1 MVKGKTNVRLNFLS
15 PKTGT
20 QECEASLHEAA
31 AAMAAAAAAA
41 RPPLS
46 ALSAGARNILA
57 SISNAPSSS
66 TNAQTKDG
74 QKLLLSPEIKSSVAR
89 SAGPHATTSHE
100 EEEEEEEKKEKYPH
114 LENSSTIS
122 NSNVREHTTPAAGRR
137 TPDPFLTSTAA
148 ISKPSTQQRRRASW
162 LPTPPKAAAKN
173 VEAAPRRSSFA
184 GTLRHSAVARALSSS
199 FGGGGGM
206 GEESMTSSTS
216 TSDFSDPESIHS
228 SSLSQATTRS
238 THKRRATKQHK
249 KSATTTR
256 AAQEFLPGVLIAAA
270 AGEFQKTPSRALKPW
285 RNGPF
290 GTTGA
295 AGAAGAT
302 SSSSSP
308 GNIRGMAAG
317 MPRGSGLLQQQQQQL
332 SNLNQNSRD
341 MVFELEEDPCFWNDH
356 NVQVLV
362 RIRPVNSTE
371 SGCVENFTKCLNQES
386 AHSVTWLGQ
395 PESQRFTFDHVA
407 GEKITQEK
415 LFKVVGLPMV
425 ENCLAGYNS
434 CMFAYGQTGS
444 GKTHTMLGDIKDVF
458 HQPSDDRGMTP
469 RIFEYLFARIIK
481 EEQERKLEQL
491 RYVCKCSFLEIHNE
505 QITDLLEPTS
515 SNLQIRE
522 DSKTGVYVENLSE
535 VEVKSMQDVVYL
547 LLKGAANRRVA
558 ATHMNAE
565 SSRSHSVFA
574 CTIESRWQ
582 QNALIN
588 MRFGRLN
595 LVDLAG
601 SERQKISGAEGERL
615 KEAANINKS
624 LSTLGLVI
632 MVLIDVANG
641 KQRHVPYR
649 DSKLT
654 YLLQDSLGGNSKTA
668 IIATV
673 SPSSC
678 CAMETL
684 STLKFAQRAKFI
696 QNNAVV
702 NEDASGEMIALRR
715 EIQRLKEELNSLRS
729 QTLSSMR
736 RERRRESD
744 EFFRLSITPKAIF
757 SPAPEDHLHVEE
769 DEPTLTAEEL
779 LEKIKALEAVLAGAL
794 RRELVADTNIN
805 MLAAEIQQLNTMVQA
820 QEEETE
826 DCRKLVCLCED
837 KIQRLESLTDEK
849 LSVESYLNDENKMLE
864 EELQIMQRR
873 IECNPKLAQFSI
885 DNLHLAEQLKRY
897 QDFYAS
903 GERETLLQENL
914 DLRNQI
920 LELLNGKITVEQ
932 APGAL
937 LNTEADHHQKEL
949 EICQN
954 DLTTCLEASAQ
965 IQRQLDE
972 KEILVGQLTLQ
983 CTELQ
988 NELDLLKKDT
998 EDLSSKYQKIVEEKD
1013 NTIGHVHLEWEAA
1026 ATKLLTELA
1035 EGDKVLIEAEKEIEE
1050 IVSDAWLLK
1059 SLLHSKSQHFPAES
1073 KHSLPE
1079 ADVDEEQEYFGM
1091 IHLVEEDEIFSPQLQ
1106 SSVPED
1112 GIAPQEAQVA
1122 FKEKFRLES
1131 QIQQL
1136 ELDLQKWQQEAQ
1148 TAQALSVEME
1158 QLQKSLAELERE
1170 KSAMEVQI
1178 GLLEVQ
1184 AQEAT
1189 TSCEENIRLVS
1200 EVRRLELELA
1210 ECQSQKSLE
1219 LSILLEAK
1227 TNLRE
1232 EIYYLELQLNSCQ
1245 QRGEESQTALAV
1257 MAKDNLKLREEIE
1270 LLSIQAQ
1277 EATALLAEKRKLEI
1291 DMVELELELKDS
1303 HRKKLAMRKEI
1314 KQLTLSLSEM
1324 ECQDQCLAS
1333 TVEMKTDFSVV
1344 EEENDALRHFVEKL
1358 EQDLKNCQQKLE
1370 NTEIVHEELRRTIV
1384 SLHSELGQKVELE
1397 LDTTT
1402 MAQSLYDKLKTNNV
1416 DLDMVVQRNFELE
1429 TDLALKIGA
1438 LEFLTEQLAEANIAR
1453 QNTSR
1458 ERDEMAAHVA
1468 ALQATCALKNKQVQ
1482 ELQEEANKN
1491 SNELRT
1497 IIDNL
1502 ESVSVDNR
1510 ASVTHYHSMADSL
1523 GQELEEK
1530 KLAFLKLQEEL
1541 HSARKELAQ
1550 LIEEKENELCAAQ
1563 ENEENLQI
1571 ELCMVKE
1578 ELATAQRLAQENKRA
1593 ADDAI
1598 QELEDRAL
1606 AMSVLQDDK
1615 EKLQEK
1621 MEMLQEDLVHK
1632 TELVQGLESY
1642 LRQMQQRMVEDSDLQ
1657 QEELLHAN
1665 YQILELQ
1672 AEVDQKTKEWTSLE
1686 EELMMTRITTV
1697 KVIHERDELRLHV
1710 KTSKEDV
1717 TISETEFPMRS
1728 EALSTM
1734 ETEEQDDLKAQITS
1748 LERKVVFLE
1757 SELQLK
1763 VEAMYLLKVELNAA
1777 SLAAIDLTEES
1788 TGLKA
1793 HAADLE
1799 ATKVALAAELKQN
1812 VDARCSLE
1820 AELRAARV
1828 NASSLM
1834 EQNLKLNTKV
1844 AKLQAKLIASEREI
1858 EQRVAEVSSL
1868 DSELAAEKWMANPH
1882 LTEESSVFHIESA
1895 KLENK
1900 SDPTKLLEDKL
1911 TSAMALKMTDESTN
1925 SEAQIAAMKS
1935 ILKTKLQHRCQEIG
1949 TLEDQLKVARSTT
1962 SNIAEENGRL
1972 NAEVAEL
1979 QSKIIASEVELEQ
1992 KVAEIEIEM
2001 AATRLAMSHMD
2012 SELRAAKMT
2021 ASNMTKENVGFNA
2034 QVAEL
2039 QAKIVAKE
2047 RELEHRIAAK
2057 VILEDELVAARFTA
2071 SHMEGEFSAARMT
2084 AADMAEENDKLNA
2097 QIAELQ
2103 VKLEQQVE
2111 AQVLLDKEL
2120 VPARL
2125 AVSHMTDENSKLKLQ
2140 IAELERKI
2148 QAMRLTELRI
2158 GALEE
2163 ELKAKEEALDCLEK
2177 KHLVTVQQ
2185 KEALLQNAEKK
2196 LIDVK
2201 SDKDRVSIELELLH
2215 KELMTLQ
2222 SLPNCHETAT
2232 VEAHKSAAVN
2242 ERCIDEEEELQLL
2255 QTSVEMLQ
2263 STVSALENQLDLLKR
2278 ESEQQQMI
2286 REDLELDL
2294 EGMRNHVAMLHAV
2307 RSTATW
2313 NAKSLQAAQSTNVEL
2328 QRQLNEKDK
2337 DLEQLHKKLE
2347 NECDDYTKQIE
2358 DIKTDLVHV
2367 QQELLALRTE
2377 CEHKDKQI
2385 NMLNVQL
2392 VEAETLTQDVM
2403 HDLHSVKLDIS
2414 NYASLVSQQ
2423 QLELISERA
2432 RHSDEAQEK
2441 DEEVANLRAQLNK
2454 ERESW
2459 MLEIHHK
2466 QAEVVVSRV
2475 LSEKLLLK
2483 NKTLANEY
2491 KKLKVDHARK
2501 RKQLHSLEEEL
2512 KQLTEPQSCTESE
2525 GENFDEIKQFQ
2536 ALLACANNELAQN
2549 QA

>member
-1 MVKGKTNVRLNFLS
+1 MCNDY
-15 PKTGT
+15 
-20 QECEASLHEAA
+20 C
-31 AAMAAAAAAA
+31 
-41 RPPLS
+41 
-46 ALSAGARNILA
+46 
-57 SISNAPSSS
+57 
-66 TNAQTKDG
+66 G
-74 QKLLLSPEIKSSVAR
+74 QKTCSVTKGMKIKGCWWA
-89 SAGPHATTSHE
+89 
-100 EEEEEEEKKEKYPH
+100 
-114 LENSSTIS
+114 
-122 NSNVREHTTPAAGRR
+122 
-137 TPDPFLTSTAA
+137 
-148 ISKPSTQQRRRASW
+148 
-162 LPTPPKAAAKN
+162 
-173 VEAAPRRSSFA
+173 
-184 GTLRHSAVARALSSS
+184 
-199 FGGGGGM
+199 
-206 GEESMTSSTS
+206 
-216 TSDFSDPESIHS
+216 
-228 SSLSQATTRS
+228 
-238 THKRRATKQHK
+238 
-249 KSATTTR
+249 
-256 AAQEFLPGVLIAAA
+256 
-270 AGEFQKTPSRALKPW
+270 
-285 RNGPF
+285 
-290 GTTGA
+290 
-295 AGAAGAT
+295 
-302 SSSSSP
+302 SP
-308 GNIRGMAAG
+308 GLPA
-317 MPRGSGLLQQQQQQL
+317 
-332 SNLNQNSRD
+332 
-341 MVFELEEDPCFWNDH
+341 
-356 NVQVLV
+356 VQ
-362 RIRPVNSTE
+362 
-371 SGCVENFTKCLNQES
+371 
-386 AHSVTWLGQ
+386 
-395 PESQRFTFDHVA
+395 
-407 GEKITQEK
+407 
-415 LFKVVGLPMV
+415 
-425 ENCLAGYNS
+425 
-434 CMFAYGQTGS
+434 
-444 GKTHTMLGDIKDVF
+444 KD
-458 HQPSDDRGMTP
+458 R
-469 RIFEYLFARIIK
+469 
-481 EEQERKLEQL
+481 
-491 RYVCKCSFLEIHNE
+491 
-505 QITDLLEPTS
+505 
-515 SNLQIRE
+515 
-522 DSKTGVYVENLSE
+522 
-535 VEVKSMQDVVYL
+535 
-547 LLKGAANRRVA
+547 
-558 ATHMNAE
+558 
-565 SSRSHSVFA
+565 
-574 CTIESRWQ
+574 
-582 QNALIN
+582 
-588 MRFGRLN
+588 
-595 LVDLAG
+595 
-601 SERQKISGAEGERL
+601 
-615 KEAANINKS
+615 
-624 LSTLGLVI
+624 
-632 MVLIDVANG
+632 
-641 KQRHVPYR
+641 
-649 DSKLT
+649 
-654 YLLQDSLGGNSKTA
+654 
-668 IIATV
+668 
-673 SPSSC
+673 
-678 CAMETL
+678 
-684 STLKFAQRAKFI
+684 
-696 QNNAVV
+696 
-702 NEDASGEMIALRR
+702 
-715 EIQRLKEELNSLRS
+715 
-729 QTLSSMR
+729 
-736 RERRRESD
+736 
-744 EFFRLSITPKAIF
+744 
-757 SPAPEDHLHVEE
+757 
-769 DEPTLTAEEL
+769 
-779 LEKIKALEAVLAGAL
+779 
-794 RRELVADTNIN
+794 
-805 MLAAEIQQLNTMVQA
+805 
-820 QEEETE
+820 
-826 DCRKLVCLCED
+826 
-837 KIQRLESLTDEK
+837 
-849 LSVESYLNDENKMLE
+849 
-864 EELQIMQRR
+864 
-873 IECNPKLAQFSI
+873 
-885 DNLHLAEQLKRY
+885 
-897 QDFYAS
+897 
-903 GERETLLQENL
+903 
-914 DLRNQI
+914 
-920 LELLNGKITVEQ
+920 
-932 APGAL
+932 
-937 LNTEADHHQKEL
+937 
-949 EICQN
+949 
-954 DLTTCLEASAQ
+954 
-965 IQRQLDE
+965 
-972 KEILVGQLTLQ
+972 
-983 CTELQ
+983 
-988 NELDLLKKDT
+988 

-1026 ATKLLTELA
+1026 ARKLLTELA
-1035 EGDKVLIEAEKEIEE
+1035 EGDKVLIKAEKEIEE

-1073 KHSLPE
+1073 KQSLPE

-1091 IHLVEEDEIFSPQLQ
+1091 IHLVEEDEIFYPQLQ

-1200 EVRRLELELA
+1200 EVRHLELELA

-1232 EIYYLELQLNSCQ
+1232 EIDYLELQLNSCQ

-1277 EATALLAEKRKLEI
+1277 EATAFLAEKRKLEI

-1324 ECQDQCLAS
+1324 ECQNQCLAS

-1530 KLAFLKLQEEL
+1530 KPAFLKLQEEL

-1598 QELEDRAL
+1598 QVSLDICPDNTLFSSSSILFSSSEQELIERGMHAFCLQELEDRAL

-1686 EELMMTRITTV
+1686 EELMMTRITTA

-1911 TSAMALKMTDESTN
+1911 TSATVMALKMTDESTN
-1925 SEAQIAAMKS
+1925 SEAQIAAKKS
-1935 ILKTKLQHRCQEIG
+1935 ILKTQLQHRCQEIG
-1949 TLEDQLKVARSTT
+1949 TLEDQLKVARSTP

-1979 QSKIIASEVELEQ
+1979 QSKIVASEGELEQ
-1992 KVAEIEIEM
+1992 KVAEIEIGI
-2001 AATRLAMSHMD
+2001 AVTRLAMSHMD

-2084 AADMAEENDKLNA
+2084 AADMLAEENDKLNA
-2097 QIAELQ
+2097 QVAELQ

-2140 IAELERKI
+2140 IAELEGKI

-2163 ELKAKEEALDCLEK
+2163 ELKAKEEAIDCLEK

-2232 VEAHKSAAVN
+2232 VEAHK
-2242 ERCIDEEEELQLL
+2242 
-2255 QTSVEMLQ
+2255 
-2263 STVSALENQLDLLKR
+2263 VSCSLPHLHLDLLP
-2278 ESEQQQMI
+2278 
-2286 REDLELDL
+2286 
-2294 EGMRNHVAMLHAV
+2294 AV
-2307 RSTATW
+2307 LILV
-2313 NAKSLQAAQSTNVEL
+2313 KSLCSCPSSSVF
-2328 QRQLNEKDK
+2328 
-2337 DLEQLHKKLE
+2337 
-2347 NECDDYTKQIE
+2347 
-2358 DIKTDLVHV
+2358 HV
-2367 QQELLALRTE
+2367 SSYLKFSLA
-2377 CEHKDKQI
+2377 K
-2385 NMLNVQL
+2385 
-2392 VEAETLTQDVM
+2392 
-2403 HDLHSVKLDIS
+2403 HD
-2414 NYASLVSQQ
+2414 
-2423 QLELISERA
+2423 
-2432 RHSDEAQEK
+2432 
-2441 DEEVANLRAQLNK
+2441 
-2454 ERESW
+2454 
-2459 MLEIHHK
+2459 
-2466 QAEVVVSRV
+2466 
-2475 LSEKLLLK
+2475 
-2483 NKTLANEY
+2483 
-2491 KKLKVDHARK
+2491 
-2501 RKQLHSLEEEL
+2501 
-2512 KQLTEPQSCTESE
+2512 
-2525 GENFDEIKQFQ
+2525 
-2536 ALLACANNELAQN
+2536 
-2549 QA
+2549 

>member
-1 MVKGKTNVRLNFLS
+1 MCNDY
-15 PKTGT
+15 
-20 QECEASLHEAA
+20 C
-31 AAMAAAAAAA
+31 
-41 RPPLS
+41 
-46 ALSAGARNILA
+46 
-57 SISNAPSSS
+57 
-66 TNAQTKDG
+66 G
-74 QKLLLSPEIKSSVAR
+74 QKTCSVTKGMKIKGCWWA
-89 SAGPHATTSHE
+89 
-100 EEEEEEEKKEKYPH
+100 
-114 LENSSTIS
+114 
-122 NSNVREHTTPAAGRR
+122 
-137 TPDPFLTSTAA
+137 
-148 ISKPSTQQRRRASW
+148 
-162 LPTPPKAAAKN
+162 
-173 VEAAPRRSSFA
+173 
-184 GTLRHSAVARALSSS
+184 
-199 FGGGGGM
+199 
-206 GEESMTSSTS
+206 
-216 TSDFSDPESIHS
+216 
-228 SSLSQATTRS
+228 
-238 THKRRATKQHK
+238 
-249 KSATTTR
+249 
-256 AAQEFLPGVLIAAA
+256 
-270 AGEFQKTPSRALKPW
+270 
-285 RNGPF
+285 
-290 GTTGA
+290 
-295 AGAAGAT
+295 
-302 SSSSSP
+302 SP
-308 GNIRGMAAG
+308 GLPA
-317 MPRGSGLLQQQQQQL
+317 
-332 SNLNQNSRD
+332 
-341 MVFELEEDPCFWNDH
+341 
-356 NVQVLV
+356 VQ
-362 RIRPVNSTE
+362 
-371 SGCVENFTKCLNQES
+371 
-386 AHSVTWLGQ
+386 
-395 PESQRFTFDHVA
+395 
-407 GEKITQEK
+407 
-415 LFKVVGLPMV
+415 
-425 ENCLAGYNS
+425 
-434 CMFAYGQTGS
+434 
-444 GKTHTMLGDIKDVF
+444 KD
-458 HQPSDDRGMTP
+458 R
-469 RIFEYLFARIIK
+469 
-481 EEQERKLEQL
+481 
-491 RYVCKCSFLEIHNE
+491 
-505 QITDLLEPTS
+505 
-515 SNLQIRE
+515 
-522 DSKTGVYVENLSE
+522 
-535 VEVKSMQDVVYL
+535 
-547 LLKGAANRRVA
+547 
-558 ATHMNAE
+558 
-565 SSRSHSVFA
+565 
-574 CTIESRWQ
+574 
-582 QNALIN
+582 
-588 MRFGRLN
+588 
-595 LVDLAG
+595 
-601 SERQKISGAEGERL
+601 
-615 KEAANINKS
+615 
-624 LSTLGLVI
+624 
-632 MVLIDVANG
+632 
-641 KQRHVPYR
+641 
-649 DSKLT
+649 
-654 YLLQDSLGGNSKTA
+654 
-668 IIATV
+668 
-673 SPSSC
+673 
-678 CAMETL
+678 
-684 STLKFAQRAKFI
+684 
-696 QNNAVV
+696 
-702 NEDASGEMIALRR
+702 
-715 EIQRLKEELNSLRS
+715 
-729 QTLSSMR
+729 
-736 RERRRESD
+736 
-744 EFFRLSITPKAIF
+744 
-757 SPAPEDHLHVEE
+757 
-769 DEPTLTAEEL
+769 
-779 LEKIKALEAVLAGAL
+779 
-794 RRELVADTNIN
+794 
-805 MLAAEIQQLNTMVQA
+805 
-820 QEEETE
+820 
-826 DCRKLVCLCED
+826 
-837 KIQRLESLTDEK
+837 
-849 LSVESYLNDENKMLE
+849 
-864 EELQIMQRR
+864 
-873 IECNPKLAQFSI
+873 
-885 DNLHLAEQLKRY
+885 
-897 QDFYAS
+897 
-903 GERETLLQENL
+903 
-914 DLRNQI
+914 
-920 LELLNGKITVEQ
+920 
-932 APGAL
+932 
-937 LNTEADHHQKEL
+937 
-949 EICQN
+949 
-954 DLTTCLEASAQ
+954 
-965 IQRQLDE
+965 
-972 KEILVGQLTLQ
+972 
-983 CTELQ
+983 
-988 NELDLLKKDT
+988 

-1026 ATKLLTELA
+1026 ARKLLTELA
-1035 EGDKVLIEAEKEIEE
+1035 EGDKVLIKAEKEIEE

-1073 KHSLPE
+1073 KQSLPE

-1091 IHLVEEDEIFSPQLQ
+1091 IHLVEEDEIFYPQLQ

-1200 EVRRLELELA
+1200 EVRHLELELA

-1232 EIYYLELQLNSCQ
+1232 EIDYLELQLNSCQ

-1277 EATALLAEKRKLEI
+1277 EATAFLAEKRKLEI

-1324 ECQDQCLAS
+1324 ECQNQCLAS

-1530 KLAFLKLQEEL
+1530 KPAFLKLQEEL

-1578 ELATAQRLAQENKRA
+1578 ELATAQRLARENKRA

-1598 QELEDRAL
+1598 QVSLDICPDNTLFSSSSILFSSSEQELIERGMHAFCLQELEDRAL

-1686 EELMMTRITTV
+1686 EELMMTRITTA

-1911 TSAMALKMTDESTN
+1911 TSATVMALKMTDESTN
-1925 SEAQIAAMKS
+1925 SEAQIAAKKS
-1935 ILKTKLQHRCQEIG
+1935 ILKTQLQHRCQEIG
-1949 TLEDQLKVARSTT
+1949 TLEDQLKVARSTP

-1972 NAEVAEL
+1972 NAEVTEL
-1979 QSKIIASEVELEQ
+1979 QSKIVASEGELEQ
-1992 KVAEIEIEM
+1992 KVAEIEIGI
-2001 AATRLAMSHMD
+2001 AVTRLAMSHMD

-2084 AADMAEENDKLNA
+2084 AADMLAEENDKLNA

-2140 IAELERKI
+2140 IAELEGKI

-2232 VEAHKSAAVN
+2232 VEAHK
-2242 ERCIDEEEELQLL
+2242 
-2255 QTSVEMLQ
+2255 
-2263 STVSALENQLDLLKR
+2263 VSCSLPHLHLDLLP
-2278 ESEQQQMI
+2278 
-2286 REDLELDL
+2286 
-2294 EGMRNHVAMLHAV
+2294 AV
-2307 RSTATW
+2307 LILV
-2313 NAKSLQAAQSTNVEL
+2313 KSLCSCPSSSVF
-2328 QRQLNEKDK
+2328 
-2337 DLEQLHKKLE
+2337 
-2347 NECDDYTKQIE
+2347 
-2358 DIKTDLVHV
+2358 HV
-2367 QQELLALRTE
+2367 SSYLKFSLA
-2377 CEHKDKQI
+2377 K
-2385 NMLNVQL
+2385 
-2392 VEAETLTQDVM
+2392 
-2403 HDLHSVKLDIS
+2403 HD
-2414 NYASLVSQQ
+2414 
-2423 QLELISERA
+2423 
-2432 RHSDEAQEK
+2432 
-2441 DEEVANLRAQLNK
+2441 
-2454 ERESW
+2454 
-2459 MLEIHHK
+2459 
-2466 QAEVVVSRV
+2466 
-2475 LSEKLLLK
+2475 
-2483 NKTLANEY
+2483 
-2491 KKLKVDHARK
+2491 
-2501 RKQLHSLEEEL
+2501 
-2512 KQLTEPQSCTESE
+2512 
-2525 GENFDEIKQFQ
+2525 
-2536 ALLACANNELAQN
+2536 
-2549 QA
+2549 

>member
-1 MVKGKTNVRLNFLS
+1 MPAV
-15 PKTGT
+15 
-20 QECEASLHEAA
+20 Q
-31 AAMAAAAAAA
+31 
-41 RPPLS
+41 
-46 ALSAGARNILA
+46 
-57 SISNAPSSS
+57 
-66 TNAQTKDG
+66 KD
-74 QKLLLSPEIKSSVAR
+74 R
-89 SAGPHATTSHE
+89 
-100 EEEEEEEKKEKYPH
+100 
-114 LENSSTIS
+114 
-122 NSNVREHTTPAAGRR
+122 
-137 TPDPFLTSTAA
+137 
-148 ISKPSTQQRRRASW
+148 
-162 LPTPPKAAAKN
+162 
-173 VEAAPRRSSFA
+173 
-184 GTLRHSAVARALSSS
+184 
-199 FGGGGGM
+199 
-206 GEESMTSSTS
+206 
-216 TSDFSDPESIHS
+216 
-228 SSLSQATTRS
+228 
-238 THKRRATKQHK
+238 
-249 KSATTTR
+249 
-256 AAQEFLPGVLIAAA
+256 
-270 AGEFQKTPSRALKPW
+270 
-285 RNGPF
+285 
-290 GTTGA
+290 
-295 AGAAGAT
+295 
-302 SSSSSP
+302 
-308 GNIRGMAAG
+308 
-317 MPRGSGLLQQQQQQL
+317 
-332 SNLNQNSRD
+332 
-341 MVFELEEDPCFWNDH
+341 
-356 NVQVLV
+356 
-362 RIRPVNSTE
+362 
-371 SGCVENFTKCLNQES
+371 
-386 AHSVTWLGQ
+386 
-395 PESQRFTFDHVA
+395 
-407 GEKITQEK
+407 
-415 LFKVVGLPMV
+415 
-425 ENCLAGYNS
+425 
-434 CMFAYGQTGS
+434 
-444 GKTHTMLGDIKDVF
+444 
-458 HQPSDDRGMTP
+458 
-469 RIFEYLFARIIK
+469 
-481 EEQERKLEQL
+481 
-491 RYVCKCSFLEIHNE
+491 
-505 QITDLLEPTS
+505 
-515 SNLQIRE
+515 
-522 DSKTGVYVENLSE
+522 
-535 VEVKSMQDVVYL
+535 
-547 LLKGAANRRVA
+547 
-558 ATHMNAE
+558 
-565 SSRSHSVFA
+565 
-574 CTIESRWQ
+574 
-582 QNALIN
+582 
-588 MRFGRLN
+588 
-595 LVDLAG
+595 
-601 SERQKISGAEGERL
+601 
-615 KEAANINKS
+615 
-624 LSTLGLVI
+624 
-632 MVLIDVANG
+632 
-641 KQRHVPYR
+641 
-649 DSKLT
+649 
-654 YLLQDSLGGNSKTA
+654 
-668 IIATV
+668 
-673 SPSSC
+673 
-678 CAMETL
+678 
-684 STLKFAQRAKFI
+684 
-696 QNNAVV
+696 
-702 NEDASGEMIALRR
+702 
-715 EIQRLKEELNSLRS
+715 
-729 QTLSSMR
+729 
-736 RERRRESD
+736 
-744 EFFRLSITPKAIF
+744 
-757 SPAPEDHLHVEE
+757 
-769 DEPTLTAEEL
+769 
-779 LEKIKALEAVLAGAL
+779 
-794 RRELVADTNIN
+794 
-805 MLAAEIQQLNTMVQA
+805 
-820 QEEETE
+820 
-826 DCRKLVCLCED
+826 
-837 KIQRLESLTDEK
+837 
-849 LSVESYLNDENKMLE
+849 
-864 EELQIMQRR
+864 
-873 IECNPKLAQFSI
+873 
-885 DNLHLAEQLKRY
+885 
-897 QDFYAS
+897 
-903 GERETLLQENL
+903 
-914 DLRNQI
+914 
-920 LELLNGKITVEQ
+920 
-932 APGAL
+932 
-937 LNTEADHHQKEL
+937 
-949 EICQN
+949 
-954 DLTTCLEASAQ
+954 
-965 IQRQLDE
+965 
-972 KEILVGQLTLQ
+972 
-983 CTELQ
+983 
-988 NELDLLKKDT
+988 

-1026 ATKLLTELA
+1026 ARKLLTELA
-1035 EGDKVLIEAEKEIEE
+1035 EGDKVLIKAEKEIEE

-1073 KHSLPE
+1073 KQSLPE

-1091 IHLVEEDEIFSPQLQ
+1091 IHLVEEDEIFYPQLQ

-1200 EVRRLELELA
+1200 EVRHLELELA

-1232 EIYYLELQLNSCQ
+1232 EIDYLELQLNSCQ

-1277 EATALLAEKRKLEI
+1277 EATAFLAEKRKLEI

-1324 ECQDQCLAS
+1324 ECQNQCLAS

-1530 KLAFLKLQEEL
+1530 KPAFLKLQEEL

-1578 ELATAQRLAQENKRA
+1578 ELATAQRLARENKRA

-1598 QELEDRAL
+1598 QVSLDICPDNTLFSSSSILFSSSEQELIERGMHAFCLQELEDRAL

-1686 EELMMTRITTV
+1686 EELMMTRITTA

-1911 TSAMALKMTDESTN
+1911 TSATVMALKMTDESTN
-1925 SEAQIAAMKS
+1925 SEAQIAAKKS
-1935 ILKTKLQHRCQEIG
+1935 ILKTQLQHRCQEIG
-1949 TLEDQLKVARSTT
+1949 TLEDQLKVARSTP

-1972 NAEVAEL
+1972 NAEVTEL
-1979 QSKIIASEVELEQ
+1979 QSKIVASEGELEQ
-1992 KVAEIEIEM
+1992 KVAEIEIGI
-2001 AATRLAMSHMD
+2001 AVTRLAMSHMD

-2084 AADMAEENDKLNA
+2084 AADMLAEENDKLNA

-2140 IAELERKI
+2140 IAELEGKI

-2232 VEAHKSAAVN
+2232 VEAHK
-2242 ERCIDEEEELQLL
+2242 
-2255 QTSVEMLQ
+2255 
-2263 STVSALENQLDLLKR
+2263 VSCSLPHLHLDLLP
-2278 ESEQQQMI
+2278 
-2286 REDLELDL
+2286 
-2294 EGMRNHVAMLHAV
+2294 AV
-2307 RSTATW
+2307 LILV
-2313 NAKSLQAAQSTNVEL
+2313 KSLCSCPSSSVF
-2328 QRQLNEKDK
+2328 
-2337 DLEQLHKKLE
+2337 
-2347 NECDDYTKQIE
+2347 
-2358 DIKTDLVHV
+2358 HV
-2367 QQELLALRTE
+2367 SSYLKFSLA
-2377 CEHKDKQI
+2377 K
-2385 NMLNVQL
+2385 
-2392 VEAETLTQDVM
+2392 
-2403 HDLHSVKLDIS
+2403 HD
-2414 NYASLVSQQ
+2414 
-2423 QLELISERA
+2423 
-2432 RHSDEAQEK
+2432 
-2441 DEEVANLRAQLNK
+2441 
-2454 ERESW
+2454 
-2459 MLEIHHK
+2459 
-2466 QAEVVVSRV
+2466 
-2475 LSEKLLLK
+2475 
-2483 NKTLANEY
+2483 
-2491 KKLKVDHARK
+2491 
-2501 RKQLHSLEEEL
+2501 
-2512 KQLTEPQSCTESE
+2512 
-2525 GENFDEIKQFQ
+2525 
-2536 ALLACANNELAQN
+2536 
-2549 QA
+2549 

>member
-1 MVKGKTNVRLNFLS
+1 MCNDY
-15 PKTGT
+15 
-20 QECEASLHEAA
+20 C
-31 AAMAAAAAAA
+31 
-41 RPPLS
+41 
-46 ALSAGARNILA
+46 
-57 SISNAPSSS
+57 
-66 TNAQTKDG
+66 G
-74 QKLLLSPEIKSSVAR
+74 QKTCSVTKGMKIKGCWWA
-89 SAGPHATTSHE
+89 
-100 EEEEEEEKKEKYPH
+100 
-114 LENSSTIS
+114 
-122 NSNVREHTTPAAGRR
+122 
-137 TPDPFLTSTAA
+137 
-148 ISKPSTQQRRRASW
+148 
-162 LPTPPKAAAKN
+162 
-173 VEAAPRRSSFA
+173 
-184 GTLRHSAVARALSSS
+184 
-199 FGGGGGM
+199 
-206 GEESMTSSTS
+206 
-216 TSDFSDPESIHS
+216 
-228 SSLSQATTRS
+228 
-238 THKRRATKQHK
+238 
-249 KSATTTR
+249 
-256 AAQEFLPGVLIAAA
+256 
-270 AGEFQKTPSRALKPW
+270 
-285 RNGPF
+285 
-290 GTTGA
+290 
-295 AGAAGAT
+295 
-302 SSSSSP
+302 SP
-308 GNIRGMAAG
+308 GLPA
-317 MPRGSGLLQQQQQQL
+317 
-332 SNLNQNSRD
+332 
-341 MVFELEEDPCFWNDH
+341 
-356 NVQVLV
+356 VQ
-362 RIRPVNSTE
+362 
-371 SGCVENFTKCLNQES
+371 
-386 AHSVTWLGQ
+386 
-395 PESQRFTFDHVA
+395 
-407 GEKITQEK
+407 
-415 LFKVVGLPMV
+415 
-425 ENCLAGYNS
+425 
-434 CMFAYGQTGS
+434 
-444 GKTHTMLGDIKDVF
+444 KD
-458 HQPSDDRGMTP
+458 R
-469 RIFEYLFARIIK
+469 
-481 EEQERKLEQL
+481 
-491 RYVCKCSFLEIHNE
+491 
-505 QITDLLEPTS
+505 
-515 SNLQIRE
+515 
-522 DSKTGVYVENLSE
+522 
-535 VEVKSMQDVVYL
+535 
-547 LLKGAANRRVA
+547 
-558 ATHMNAE
+558 
-565 SSRSHSVFA
+565 
-574 CTIESRWQ
+574 
-582 QNALIN
+582 
-588 MRFGRLN
+588 
-595 LVDLAG
+595 
-601 SERQKISGAEGERL
+601 
-615 KEAANINKS
+615 
-624 LSTLGLVI
+624 
-632 MVLIDVANG
+632 
-641 KQRHVPYR
+641 
-649 DSKLT
+649 
-654 YLLQDSLGGNSKTA
+654 
-668 IIATV
+668 
-673 SPSSC
+673 
-678 CAMETL
+678 
-684 STLKFAQRAKFI
+684 
-696 QNNAVV
+696 
-702 NEDASGEMIALRR
+702 
-715 EIQRLKEELNSLRS
+715 
-729 QTLSSMR
+729 
-736 RERRRESD
+736 
-744 EFFRLSITPKAIF
+744 
-757 SPAPEDHLHVEE
+757 
-769 DEPTLTAEEL
+769 
-779 LEKIKALEAVLAGAL
+779 
-794 RRELVADTNIN
+794 
-805 MLAAEIQQLNTMVQA
+805 
-820 QEEETE
+820 
-826 DCRKLVCLCED
+826 
-837 KIQRLESLTDEK
+837 
-849 LSVESYLNDENKMLE
+849 
-864 EELQIMQRR
+864 
-873 IECNPKLAQFSI
+873 
-885 DNLHLAEQLKRY
+885 
-897 QDFYAS
+897 
-903 GERETLLQENL
+903 
-914 DLRNQI
+914 
-920 LELLNGKITVEQ
+920 
-932 APGAL
+932 
-937 LNTEADHHQKEL
+937 
-949 EICQN
+949 
-954 DLTTCLEASAQ
+954 
-965 IQRQLDE
+965 
-972 KEILVGQLTLQ
+972 
-983 CTELQ
+983 
-988 NELDLLKKDT
+988 

-1026 ATKLLTELA
+1026 ARKLLTELA
-1035 EGDKVLIEAEKEIEE
+1035 EGDKVLIKAEKEIEE

-1073 KHSLPE
+1073 KQSLPE

-1091 IHLVEEDEIFSPQLQ
+1091 IHLVEEDEIFYPQLQ

-1200 EVRRLELELA
+1200 EVRHLELELA

-1232 EIYYLELQLNSCQ
+1232 EIDYLELQLNSCQ

-1277 EATALLAEKRKLEI
+1277 EATAFLAEKRKLEI

-1324 ECQDQCLAS
+1324 ECQNQCLAS
-1333 TVEMKTDFSVV
+1333 TVEMETDFSVV

-1530 KLAFLKLQEEL
+1530 KPAFLKLQEEL

-1598 QELEDRAL
+1598 QVSLDICPDNTLFSSSSILFSSSEQELIERGMHAFCLQELEDRAL

-1686 EELMMTRITTV
+1686 EELMMTRITTA

-1911 TSAMALKMTDESTN
+1911 TSATVMALKMTDESTN
-1925 SEAQIAAMKS
+1925 SEAQIAAKKS
-1935 ILKTKLQHRCQEIG
+1935 ILKTQLQHRCQEIG
-1949 TLEDQLKVARSTT
+1949 TLEDQLKVARSTP

-1972 NAEVAEL
+1972 NAEVTEL
-1979 QSKIIASEVELEQ
+1979 QSKIVASEGELEQ
-1992 KVAEIEIEM
+1992 KVAEIEIGI
-2001 AATRLAMSHMD
+2001 AVTRLAMSHMD

-2084 AADMAEENDKLNA
+2084 AADMLAEENDKLNA

-2140 IAELERKI
+2140 IAELEGKI

-2232 VEAHKSAAVN
+2232 VEAHK
-2242 ERCIDEEEELQLL
+2242 
-2255 QTSVEMLQ
+2255 
-2263 STVSALENQLDLLKR
+2263 VSCSLPHLHLDLLP
-2278 ESEQQQMI
+2278 
-2286 REDLELDL
+2286 
-2294 EGMRNHVAMLHAV
+2294 AV
-2307 RSTATW
+2307 LILV
-2313 NAKSLQAAQSTNVEL
+2313 KSLCSCPSSSVFHL
-2328 QRQLNEKDK
+2328 SSYLKFS
-2337 DLEQLHKKLE
+2337 
-2347 NECDDYTKQIE
+2347 
-2358 DIKTDLVHV
+2358 
-2367 QQELLALRTE
+2367 LA
-2377 CEHKDKQI
+2377 K
-2385 NMLNVQL
+2385 
-2392 VEAETLTQDVM
+2392 
-2403 HDLHSVKLDIS
+2403 HD
-2414 NYASLVSQQ
+2414 
-2423 QLELISERA
+2423 
-2432 RHSDEAQEK
+2432 
-2441 DEEVANLRAQLNK
+2441 
-2454 ERESW
+2454 
-2459 MLEIHHK
+2459 
-2466 QAEVVVSRV
+2466 
-2475 LSEKLLLK
+2475 
-2483 NKTLANEY
+2483 
-2491 KKLKVDHARK
+2491 
-2501 RKQLHSLEEEL
+2501 
-2512 KQLTEPQSCTESE
+2512 
-2525 GENFDEIKQFQ
+2525 
-2536 ALLACANNELAQN
+2536 
-2549 QA
+2549 

>member
-1 MVKGKTNVRLNFLS
+1 MPAV
-15 PKTGT
+15 
-20 QECEASLHEAA
+20 Q
-31 AAMAAAAAAA
+31 
-41 RPPLS
+41 
-46 ALSAGARNILA
+46 
-57 SISNAPSSS
+57 
-66 TNAQTKDG
+66 KD
-74 QKLLLSPEIKSSVAR
+74 R
-89 SAGPHATTSHE
+89 
-100 EEEEEEEKKEKYPH
+100 
-114 LENSSTIS
+114 
-122 NSNVREHTTPAAGRR
+122 
-137 TPDPFLTSTAA
+137 
-148 ISKPSTQQRRRASW
+148 
-162 LPTPPKAAAKN
+162 
-173 VEAAPRRSSFA
+173 
-184 GTLRHSAVARALSSS
+184 
-199 FGGGGGM
+199 
-206 GEESMTSSTS
+206 
-216 TSDFSDPESIHS
+216 
-228 SSLSQATTRS
+228 
-238 THKRRATKQHK
+238 
-249 KSATTTR
+249 
-256 AAQEFLPGVLIAAA
+256 
-270 AGEFQKTPSRALKPW
+270 
-285 RNGPF
+285 
-290 GTTGA
+290 
-295 AGAAGAT
+295 
-302 SSSSSP
+302 
-308 GNIRGMAAG
+308 
-317 MPRGSGLLQQQQQQL
+317 
-332 SNLNQNSRD
+332 
-341 MVFELEEDPCFWNDH
+341 
-356 NVQVLV
+356 
-362 RIRPVNSTE
+362 
-371 SGCVENFTKCLNQES
+371 
-386 AHSVTWLGQ
+386 
-395 PESQRFTFDHVA
+395 
-407 GEKITQEK
+407 
-415 LFKVVGLPMV
+415 
-425 ENCLAGYNS
+425 
-434 CMFAYGQTGS
+434 
-444 GKTHTMLGDIKDVF
+444 
-458 HQPSDDRGMTP
+458 
-469 RIFEYLFARIIK
+469 
-481 EEQERKLEQL
+481 
-491 RYVCKCSFLEIHNE
+491 
-505 QITDLLEPTS
+505 
-515 SNLQIRE
+515 
-522 DSKTGVYVENLSE
+522 
-535 VEVKSMQDVVYL
+535 
-547 LLKGAANRRVA
+547 
-558 ATHMNAE
+558 
-565 SSRSHSVFA
+565 
-574 CTIESRWQ
+574 
-582 QNALIN
+582 
-588 MRFGRLN
+588 
-595 LVDLAG
+595 
-601 SERQKISGAEGERL
+601 
-615 KEAANINKS
+615 
-624 LSTLGLVI
+624 
-632 MVLIDVANG
+632 
-641 KQRHVPYR
+641 
-649 DSKLT
+649 
-654 YLLQDSLGGNSKTA
+654 
-668 IIATV
+668 
-673 SPSSC
+673 
-678 CAMETL
+678 
-684 STLKFAQRAKFI
+684 
-696 QNNAVV
+696 
-702 NEDASGEMIALRR
+702 
-715 EIQRLKEELNSLRS
+715 
-729 QTLSSMR
+729 
-736 RERRRESD
+736 
-744 EFFRLSITPKAIF
+744 
-757 SPAPEDHLHVEE
+757 
-769 DEPTLTAEEL
+769 
-779 LEKIKALEAVLAGAL
+779 
-794 RRELVADTNIN
+794 
-805 MLAAEIQQLNTMVQA
+805 
-820 QEEETE
+820 
-826 DCRKLVCLCED
+826 
-837 KIQRLESLTDEK
+837 
-849 LSVESYLNDENKMLE
+849 
-864 EELQIMQRR
+864 
-873 IECNPKLAQFSI
+873 
-885 DNLHLAEQLKRY
+885 
-897 QDFYAS
+897 
-903 GERETLLQENL
+903 
-914 DLRNQI
+914 
-920 LELLNGKITVEQ
+920 
-932 APGAL
+932 
-937 LNTEADHHQKEL
+937 
-949 EICQN
+949 
-954 DLTTCLEASAQ
+954 
-965 IQRQLDE
+965 
-972 KEILVGQLTLQ
+972 
-983 CTELQ
+983 
-988 NELDLLKKDT
+988 

-1026 ATKLLTELA
+1026 ARKLLTELA
-1035 EGDKVLIEAEKEIEE
+1035 EGDKVLIKAEKEIEE

-1073 KHSLPE
+1073 KQSLPE

-1091 IHLVEEDEIFSPQLQ
+1091 IHLVEEDEIFYPQLQ

-1200 EVRRLELELA
+1200 EVRHLELELA

-1227 TNLRE
+1227 TNFRE
-1232 EIYYLELQLNSCQ
+1232 EIDYLELQLNSCQ

-1277 EATALLAEKRKLEI
+1277 EATAFLAEKRKLEI

-1324 ECQDQCLAS
+1324 ECQNQCLAS

-1530 KLAFLKLQEEL
+1530 KPAFLKLQEEL

-1578 ELATAQRLAQENKRA
+1578 ELATAQRLARENKRA

-1598 QELEDRAL
+1598 QVSLDICPDNTLFSSSSILFSSSEQELIERGMHAFCLQELEDRAL

-1686 EELMMTRITTV
+1686 EELMMTRITTA

-1911 TSAMALKMTDESTN
+1911 TSATVMALKMTDESTN
-1925 SEAQIAAMKS
+1925 SEAQIAAKKS
-1935 ILKTKLQHRCQEIG
+1935 ILKTQLQHRCQEIG
-1949 TLEDQLKVARSTT
+1949 TLEDQLKVARSTP

-1972 NAEVAEL
+1972 NAEVTEL
-1979 QSKIIASEVELEQ
+1979 QSKIVASEGELEQ
-1992 KVAEIEIEM
+1992 KVAEIEIGI
-2001 AATRLAMSHMD
+2001 AVTRLAMSHMD

-2084 AADMAEENDKLNA
+2084 AADMLAEENDKLNA

-2140 IAELERKI
+2140 IAELEGKI

-2232 VEAHKSAAVN
+2232 VEAHK
-2242 ERCIDEEEELQLL
+2242 
-2255 QTSVEMLQ
+2255 
-2263 STVSALENQLDLLKR
+2263 VSCSLPHLHLDLLP
-2278 ESEQQQMI
+2278 
-2286 REDLELDL
+2286 
-2294 EGMRNHVAMLHAV
+2294 AV
-2307 RSTATW
+2307 LILV
-2313 NAKSLQAAQSTNVEL
+2313 KSLCSCPSSSVF
-2328 QRQLNEKDK
+2328 
-2337 DLEQLHKKLE
+2337 
-2347 NECDDYTKQIE
+2347 
-2358 DIKTDLVHV
+2358 HV
-2367 QQELLALRTE
+2367 SSYLKFSLA
-2377 CEHKDKQI
+2377 K
-2385 NMLNVQL
+2385 
-2392 VEAETLTQDVM
+2392 
-2403 HDLHSVKLDIS
+2403 HD
-2414 NYASLVSQQ
+2414 
-2423 QLELISERA
+2423 
-2432 RHSDEAQEK
+2432 
-2441 DEEVANLRAQLNK
+2441 
-2454 ERESW
+2454 
-2459 MLEIHHK
+2459 
-2466 QAEVVVSRV
+2466 
-2475 LSEKLLLK
+2475 
-2483 NKTLANEY
+2483 
-2491 KKLKVDHARK
+2491 
-2501 RKQLHSLEEEL
+2501 
-2512 KQLTEPQSCTESE
+2512 
-2525 GENFDEIKQFQ
+2525 
-2536 ALLACANNELAQN
+2536 
-2549 QA
+2549 

>member
-1 MVKGKTNVRLNFLS
+1 MPAV
-15 PKTGT
+15 
-20 QECEASLHEAA
+20 Q
-31 AAMAAAAAAA
+31 
-41 RPPLS
+41 
-46 ALSAGARNILA
+46 
-57 SISNAPSSS
+57 
-66 TNAQTKDG
+66 KD
-74 QKLLLSPEIKSSVAR
+74 R
-89 SAGPHATTSHE
+89 
-100 EEEEEEEKKEKYPH
+100 
-114 LENSSTIS
+114 
-122 NSNVREHTTPAAGRR
+122 
-137 TPDPFLTSTAA
+137 
-148 ISKPSTQQRRRASW
+148 
-162 LPTPPKAAAKN
+162 
-173 VEAAPRRSSFA
+173 
-184 GTLRHSAVARALSSS
+184 
-199 FGGGGGM
+199 
-206 GEESMTSSTS
+206 
-216 TSDFSDPESIHS
+216 
-228 SSLSQATTRS
+228 
-238 THKRRATKQHK
+238 
-249 KSATTTR
+249 
-256 AAQEFLPGVLIAAA
+256 
-270 AGEFQKTPSRALKPW
+270 
-285 RNGPF
+285 
-290 GTTGA
+290 
-295 AGAAGAT
+295 
-302 SSSSSP
+302 
-308 GNIRGMAAG
+308 
-317 MPRGSGLLQQQQQQL
+317 
-332 SNLNQNSRD
+332 
-341 MVFELEEDPCFWNDH
+341 
-356 NVQVLV
+356 
-362 RIRPVNSTE
+362 
-371 SGCVENFTKCLNQES
+371 
-386 AHSVTWLGQ
+386 
-395 PESQRFTFDHVA
+395 
-407 GEKITQEK
+407 
-415 LFKVVGLPMV
+415 
-425 ENCLAGYNS
+425 
-434 CMFAYGQTGS
+434 
-444 GKTHTMLGDIKDVF
+444 
-458 HQPSDDRGMTP
+458 
-469 RIFEYLFARIIK
+469 
-481 EEQERKLEQL
+481 
-491 RYVCKCSFLEIHNE
+491 
-505 QITDLLEPTS
+505 
-515 SNLQIRE
+515 
-522 DSKTGVYVENLSE
+522 
-535 VEVKSMQDVVYL
+535 
-547 LLKGAANRRVA
+547 
-558 ATHMNAE
+558 
-565 SSRSHSVFA
+565 
-574 CTIESRWQ
+574 
-582 QNALIN
+582 
-588 MRFGRLN
+588 
-595 LVDLAG
+595 
-601 SERQKISGAEGERL
+601 
-615 KEAANINKS
+615 
-624 LSTLGLVI
+624 
-632 MVLIDVANG
+632 
-641 KQRHVPYR
+641 
-649 DSKLT
+649 
-654 YLLQDSLGGNSKTA
+654 
-668 IIATV
+668 
-673 SPSSC
+673 
-678 CAMETL
+678 
-684 STLKFAQRAKFI
+684 
-696 QNNAVV
+696 
-702 NEDASGEMIALRR
+702 
-715 EIQRLKEELNSLRS
+715 
-729 QTLSSMR
+729 
-736 RERRRESD
+736 
-744 EFFRLSITPKAIF
+744 
-757 SPAPEDHLHVEE
+757 
-769 DEPTLTAEEL
+769 
-779 LEKIKALEAVLAGAL
+779 
-794 RRELVADTNIN
+794 
-805 MLAAEIQQLNTMVQA
+805 
-820 QEEETE
+820 
-826 DCRKLVCLCED
+826 
-837 KIQRLESLTDEK
+837 
-849 LSVESYLNDENKMLE
+849 
-864 EELQIMQRR
+864 
-873 IECNPKLAQFSI
+873 
-885 DNLHLAEQLKRY
+885 
-897 QDFYAS
+897 
-903 GERETLLQENL
+903 
-914 DLRNQI
+914 
-920 LELLNGKITVEQ
+920 
-932 APGAL
+932 
-937 LNTEADHHQKEL
+937 
-949 EICQN
+949 
-954 DLTTCLEASAQ
+954 
-965 IQRQLDE
+965 
-972 KEILVGQLTLQ
+972 
-983 CTELQ
+983 
-988 NELDLLKKDT
+988 

-1026 ATKLLTELA
+1026 ARKLLTELA
-1035 EGDKVLIEAEKEIEE
+1035 EGDKVLIKAEKEIEE

-1073 KHSLPE
+1073 KQSLPE

-1091 IHLVEEDEIFSPQLQ
+1091 IHLVEEDEIFYPQLQ

-1200 EVRRLELELA
+1200 EVRHLELELA

-1227 TNLRE
+1227 TNFRE
-1232 EIYYLELQLNSCQ
+1232 EIDYLELQLNSCQ

-1277 EATALLAEKRKLEI
+1277 EATAFLAEKRKLEI

-1324 ECQDQCLAS
+1324 ECQNQCLAS

-1530 KLAFLKLQEEL
+1530 KPAFLKLQEEL

-1578 ELATAQRLAQENKRA
+1578 ELATAQRLARENKRA

-1598 QELEDRAL
+1598 QVSLDICPDNTLFSSSSILFSSSEQELIERGMHAFCLQELEDRAL

-1686 EELMMTRITTV
+1686 EELMMTRITTA

-1911 TSAMALKMTDESTN
+1911 TSATVMALKMTDESTN
-1925 SEAQIAAMKS
+1925 SEAQIAAKKS
-1935 ILKTKLQHRCQEIG
+1935 ILKTQLQHRCQEIG
-1949 TLEDQLKVARSTT
+1949 TLEDQLKVARSTP

-1972 NAEVAEL
+1972 NAEVTEL
-1979 QSKIIASEVELEQ
+1979 QSKIVASEGELEQ
-1992 KVAEIEIEM
+1992 KVAEIEIGI
-2001 AATRLAMSHMD
+2001 AVTRLAMSHMD

-2084 AADMAEENDKLNA
+2084 AADMLAEENDKLNA

-2140 IAELERKI
+2140 IAELEGKI

-2232 VEAHKSAAVN
+2232 VEAHK
-2242 ERCIDEEEELQLL
+2242 
-2255 QTSVEMLQ
+2255 
-2263 STVSALENQLDLLKR
+2263 VSCSLPHLHLDLLP
-2278 ESEQQQMI
+2278 
-2286 REDLELDL
+2286 
-2294 EGMRNHVAMLHAV
+2294 AV
-2307 RSTATW
+2307 LILV
-2313 NAKSLQAAQSTNVEL
+2313 KSLCSCPSSSVFHL
-2328 QRQLNEKDK
+2328 SSYLKFS
-2337 DLEQLHKKLE
+2337 
-2347 NECDDYTKQIE
+2347 
-2358 DIKTDLVHV
+2358 
-2367 QQELLALRTE
+2367 LA
-2377 CEHKDKQI
+2377 K
-2385 NMLNVQL
+2385 
-2392 VEAETLTQDVM
+2392 
-2403 HDLHSVKLDIS
+2403 HD
-2414 NYASLVSQQ
+2414 
-2423 QLELISERA
+2423 
-2432 RHSDEAQEK
+2432 
-2441 DEEVANLRAQLNK
+2441 
-2454 ERESW
+2454 
-2459 MLEIHHK
+2459 
-2466 QAEVVVSRV
+2466 
-2475 LSEKLLLK
+2475 
-2483 NKTLANEY
+2483 
-2491 KKLKVDHARK
+2491 
-2501 RKQLHSLEEEL
+2501 
-2512 KQLTEPQSCTESE
+2512 
-2525 GENFDEIKQFQ
+2525 
-2536 ALLACANNELAQN
+2536 
-2549 QA
+2549 

>member
-1 MVKGKTNVRLNFLS
+1 MPAV
-15 PKTGT
+15 
-20 QECEASLHEAA
+20 Q
-31 AAMAAAAAAA
+31 
-41 RPPLS
+41 
-46 ALSAGARNILA
+46 
-57 SISNAPSSS
+57 
-66 TNAQTKDG
+66 KD
-74 QKLLLSPEIKSSVAR
+74 
-89 SAGPHATTSHE
+89 
-100 EEEEEEEKKEKYPH
+100 
-114 LENSSTIS
+114 
-122 NSNVREHTTPAAGRR
+122 
-137 TPDPFLTSTAA
+137 
-148 ISKPSTQQRRRASW
+148 
-162 LPTPPKAAAKN
+162 
-173 VEAAPRRSSFA
+173 
-184 GTLRHSAVARALSSS
+184 
-199 FGGGGGM
+199 
-206 GEESMTSSTS
+206 
-216 TSDFSDPESIHS
+216 
-228 SSLSQATTRS
+228 
-238 THKRRATKQHK
+238 
-249 KSATTTR
+249 
-256 AAQEFLPGVLIAAA
+256 
-270 AGEFQKTPSRALKPW
+270 
-285 RNGPF
+285 
-290 GTTGA
+290 
-295 AGAAGAT
+295 
-302 SSSSSP
+302 
-308 GNIRGMAAG
+308 
-317 MPRGSGLLQQQQQQL
+317 
-332 SNLNQNSRD
+332 
-341 MVFELEEDPCFWNDH
+341 
-356 NVQVLV
+356 
-362 RIRPVNSTE
+362 
-371 SGCVENFTKCLNQES
+371 
-386 AHSVTWLGQ
+386 
-395 PESQRFTFDHVA
+395 
-407 GEKITQEK
+407 
-415 LFKVVGLPMV
+415 
-425 ENCLAGYNS
+425 
-434 CMFAYGQTGS
+434 
-444 GKTHTMLGDIKDVF
+444 
-458 HQPSDDRGMTP
+458 
-469 RIFEYLFARIIK
+469 
-481 EEQERKLEQL
+481 
-491 RYVCKCSFLEIHNE
+491 
-505 QITDLLEPTS
+505 
-515 SNLQIRE
+515 RE
-522 DSKTGVYVENLSE
+522 D
-535 VEVKSMQDVVYL
+535 
-547 LLKGAANRRVA
+547 
-558 ATHMNAE
+558 
-565 SSRSHSVFA
+565 
-574 CTIESRWQ
+574 W
-582 QNALIN
+582 
-588 MRFGRLN
+588 
-595 LVDLAG
+595 
-601 SERQKISGAEGERL
+601 
-615 KEAANINKS
+615 
-624 LSTLGLVI
+624 
-632 MVLIDVANG
+632 
-641 KQRHVPYR
+641 
-649 DSKLT
+649 
-654 YLLQDSLGGNSKTA
+654 
-668 IIATV
+668 
-673 SPSSC
+673 
-678 CAMETL
+678 
-684 STLKFAQRAKFI
+684 
-696 QNNAVV
+696 
-702 NEDASGEMIALRR
+702 
-715 EIQRLKEELNSLRS
+715 
-729 QTLSSMR
+729 
-736 RERRRESD
+736 
-744 EFFRLSITPKAIF
+744 
-757 SPAPEDHLHVEE
+757 
-769 DEPTLTAEEL
+769 
-779 LEKIKALEAVLAGAL
+779 
-794 RRELVADTNIN
+794 
-805 MLAAEIQQLNTMVQA
+805 
-820 QEEETE
+820 
-826 DCRKLVCLCED
+826 
-837 KIQRLESLTDEK
+837 
-849 LSVESYLNDENKMLE
+849 
-864 EELQIMQRR
+864 
-873 IECNPKLAQFSI
+873 
-885 DNLHLAEQLKRY
+885 
-897 QDFYAS
+897 
-903 GERETLLQENL
+903 
-914 DLRNQI
+914 
-920 LELLNGKITVEQ
+920 
-932 APGAL
+932 
-937 LNTEADHHQKEL
+937 
-949 EICQN
+949 
-954 DLTTCLEASAQ
+954 
-965 IQRQLDE
+965 
-972 KEILVGQLTLQ
+972 
-983 CTELQ
+983 
-988 NELDLLKKDT
+988 
-998 EDLSSKYQKIVEEKD
+998 SSKYQKIVEEKD

-1026 ATKLLTELA
+1026 ARKLLTELA
-1035 EGDKVLIEAEKEIEE
+1035 EGDKVLIEAEKEMEE

-1059 SLLHSKSQHFPAES
+1059 SLLHSKSQHSSARS
-1073 KHSLPE
+1073 KQSLPE
-1079 ADVDEEQEYFGM
+1079 ADVDEEQEHFGM

-1136 ELDLQKWQQEAQ
+1136 ELDLQKWQREAQ

-1200 EVRRLELELA
+1200 EARRLELELA
-1210 ECQSQKSLE
+1210 ECHSQKSLE

-1232 EIYYLELQLNSCQ
+1232 EIDYLELQLKSCQ

-1277 EATALLAEKRKLEI
+1277 EATALLAEKHKLEI

-1314 KQLTLSLSEM
+1314 KQLTMSLSEM
-1324 ECQDQCLAS
+1324 ECQNQRLAS

-1370 NTEIVHEELRRTIV
+1370 NTEIVHEELRRTVV

-1416 DLDMVVQRNFELE
+1416 DLDMVVQQNFELE

-1458 ERDEMAAHVA
+1458 ERDEMAALVA

-1502 ESVSVDNR
+1502 ESISVENR
-1510 ASVTHYHSMADSL
+1510 ASVTHYRSMADSL

-1530 KLAFLKLQEEL
+1530 KSAFLKLQEEL

-1550 LIEEKENELCAAQ
+1550 LVKEKENELCAAQ

-1578 ELATAQRLAQENKRA
+1578 ELATAQRLAGENKRA

-1598 QELEDRAL
+1598 QVSLDICPDNALFSSSSILFSSSEQELIEHGMHAFCLQELEDRAL

-1686 EELMMTRITTV
+1686 EELMMTRITTA

-1710 KTSKEDV
+1710 KTSEEDV

-1734 ETEEQDDLKAQITS
+1734 ETEEQDDLKAQVTS

-1793 HAADLE
+1793 HAADME

-1820 AELRAARV
+1820 AELRAARA

-1868 DSELAAEKWMANPH
+1868 HSELAAEKWMANPH
-1882 LTEESSVFHIESA
+1882 HLTEESSMFHIESA
-1895 KLENK
+1895 KLEKN
-1900 SDPTKLLEDKL
+1900 SEPTKLLEDKL
-1911 TSAMALKMTDESTN
+1911 TSATVMALKMTDESTN
-1925 SEAQIAAMKS
+1925 SEAQIAAKKS
-1935 ILKTKLQHRCQEIG
+1935 VLKTQLQHRCQEIG
-1949 TLEDQLKVARSTT
+1949 TLEDQLKVARRTT

-1979 QSKIIASEVELEQ
+1979 QSKIVASEGELEQ
-1992 KVAEIEIEM
+1992 KVAAQILLEAEI
-2001 AATRLAMSHMD
+2001 AATRLAMSHMN

-2039 QAKIVAKE
+2039 QANIVAKE
-2047 RELEHRIAAK
+2047 RELEHRVAAK

-2084 AADMAEENDKLNA
+2084 PADMAEENDKLNT

-2103 VKLEQQVE
+2103 GKLEQQVE

-2125 AVSHMTDENSKLKLQ
+2125 TVSHMTDENSKLKLQ

-2163 ELKAKEEALDCLEK
+2163 ELKAKEEAIDCLEK

-2196 LIDVK
+2196 LIDMK

-2232 VEAHKSAAVN
+2232 VEAHK
-2242 ERCIDEEEELQLL
+2242 
-2255 QTSVEMLQ
+2255 
-2263 STVSALENQLDLLKR
+2263 VSCSLRHLHLDLLPAVLILVN
-2278 ESEQQQMI
+2278 S
-2286 REDLELDL
+2286 LCSCPSSSVF
-2294 EGMRNHVAMLHAV
+2294 HV
-2307 RSTATW
+2307 S
-2313 NAKSLQAAQSTNVEL
+2313 S
-2328 QRQLNEKDK
+2328 
-2337 DLEQLHKKLE
+2337 
-2347 NECDDYTKQIE
+2347 Y
-2358 DIKTDLVHV
+2358 
-2367 QQELLALRTE
+2367 
-2377 CEHKDKQI
+2377 
-2385 NMLNVQL
+2385 
-2392 VEAETLTQDVM
+2392 
-2403 HDLHSVKLDIS
+2403 
-2414 NYASLVSQQ
+2414 
-2423 QLELISERA
+2423 
-2432 RHSDEAQEK
+2432 
-2441 DEEVANLRAQLNK
+2441 
-2454 ERESW
+2454 
-2459 MLEIHHK
+2459 
-2466 QAEVVVSRV
+2466 
-2475 LSEKLLLK
+2475 LK
-2483 NKTLANEY
+2483 FF
-2491 KKLKVDHARK
+2491 
-2501 RKQLHSLEEEL
+2501 
-2512 KQLTEPQSCTESE
+2512 SC
-2525 GENFDEIKQFQ
+2525 
-2536 ALLACANNELAQN
+2536 
-2549 QA
+2549 

>member
-1 MVKGKTNVRLNFLS
+1 MVKGKTNVRLNFVS

-20 QECEASLHEAA
+20 QECEASLQEAA
-31 AAMAAAAAAA
+31 AAMAAA

-66 TNAQTKDG
+66 TNAQPKDG
-74 QKLLLSPEIKSSVAR
+74 EKLLLSPEIKSSVTR
-89 SAGPHATTSHE
+89 SAGASATTSHE
-100 EEEEEEEKKEKYPH
+100 EEEEKKYPH

-122 NSNVREHTTPAAGRR
+122 NNNVKEHTTPDASRR

-148 ISKPSTQQRRRASW
+148 IPKPSTQQRRRASW
-162 LPTPPKAAAKN
+162 VPTPPKAAAKN

-228 SSLSQATTRS
+228 SSLSQATPRS

-249 KSATTTR
+249 KSVTTTR
-256 AAQEFLPGVLIAAA
+256 AAQEFLPGVLNAAA

-290 GTTGA
+290 GTTA
-295 AGAAGAT
+295 AAAAAVAT
-302 SSSSSP
+302 SSSSTP
-308 GNIRGMAAG
+308 GNIRSMAAG
-317 MPRGSGLLQQQQQQL
+317 MPRGSGLLHQQQQQL
-332 SNLNQNSRD
+332 SNLSQNSRD
-341 MVFELEEDPCFWNDH
+341 MDFELEEDPCFWNDH

-395 PESQRFTFDHVA
+395 PESQQFTFDHIA
-407 GEKITQEK
+407 GEKISQEK

-702 NEDASGEMIALRR
+702 NEDSSGEMIALRR

-769 DEPTLTAEEL
+769 DEPTLTTEEL

-826 DCRKLVCLCED
+826 DCRKLVSLCED

-885 DNLHLAEQLKRY
+885 DNLHLTEQLKRY

-949 EICQN
+949 EICRN

-988 NELDLLKKDT
+988 NELDLLKKDR
-998 EDLSSKYQKIVEEKD
+998 EDLSSKYQKIAEEKD
-1013 NTIGHVHLEWEAA
+1013 NTIGHVHLEWEVAA
-1026 ATKLLTELA
+1026 RKLLTELA
-1035 EGDKVLIEAEKEIEE
+1035 EGDKVLIEAEKEMEE

-1059 SLLHSKSQHFPAES
+1059 SLLHSKSQHSSAGS
-1073 KHSLPE
+1073 KQLLPE
-1079 ADVDEEQEYFGM
+1079 ADVDEEQEHFGM

-1189 TSCEENIRLVS
+1189 TSCEENMRLVS
-1200 EVRRLELELA
+1200 EARCLELELA
-1210 ECQSQKSLE
+1210 ECHSQKSLE

-1232 EIYYLELQLNSCQ
+1232 EIDYLELQLKSCQ

-1277 EATALLAEKRKLEI
+1277 EATALLAEKNKLEI

-1324 ECQDQCLAS
+1324 ECQNQRLAS

-1370 NTEIVHEELRRTIV
+1370 NTEIVHEELRRTVV

-1482 ELQEEANKN
+1482 ELQELQEEANKN

-1502 ESVSVDNR
+1502 ESISVENR
-1510 ASVTHYHSMADSL
+1510 ASVTHYRSMADSL

-1530 KLAFLKLQEEL
+1530 KPAFLKLQEEL

-1550 LIEEKENELCAAQ
+1550 LVEEKENELCAAQ

-1578 ELATAQRLAQENKRA
+1578 ELATAQRLAGENKRA

-1621 MEMLQEDLVHK
+1621 MEMLQEDLVRK

-1686 EELMMTRITTV
+1686 EELMMTRITTA

-1710 KTSKEDV
+1710 KTSEEDV

-1734 ETEEQDDLKAQITS
+1734 ETEEQDDLKAQVTS

-1793 HAADLE
+1793 HAADME

-1820 AELRAARV
+1820 AELRAARA

-1858 EQRVAEVSSL
+1858 EQRVAEVSPL
-1868 DSELAAEKWMANPH
+1868 DSERAAEKWVANPHH
-1882 LTEESSVFHIESA
+1882 LTEESSMFHIESA

-1911 TSAMALKMTDESTN
+1911 TSATVMALKMTDESTN
-1925 SEAQIAAMKS
+1925 SEAQIAAKKS
-1935 ILKTKLQHRCQEIG
+1935 VLKTQLQHRCQEIG
-1949 TLEDQLKVARSTT
+1949 TLEDQLKVARRTT

-1972 NAEVAEL
+1972 TAEVAEL
-1979 QSKIIASEVELEQ
+1979 QSKIVASEGELEQ
-1992 KVAEIEIEM
+1992 KVAAQILLEAEI
-2001 AATRLAMSHMD
+2001 AATRLAMSHKD

-2021 ASNMTKENVGFNA
+2021 ESNMTKENLGFNA

-2047 RELEHRIAAK
+2047 RELEHRVAAK

-2084 AADMAEENDKLNA
+2084 PADMVEENDKLNA

-2103 VKLEQQVE
+2103 GKLEQQVE

-2163 ELKAKEEALDCLEK
+2163 ELKAKEEAIDCLEK

-2196 LIDVK
+2196 LIDMK
-2201 SDKDRVSIELELLH
+2201 SDKDRVSTELELLH

-2232 VEAHKSAAVN
+2232 VDAHKSAAVN
-2242 ERCIDEEEELQLL
+2242 ERCIDEKEELQLL

-2278 ESEQQQMI
+2278 EAEQQRMI

-2337 DLEQLHKKLE
+2337 ELEQLHKKLE
-2347 NECDDYTKQIE
+2347 SECDDYTQQIE

-2385 NMLNVQL
+2385 NMLNLQL

-2414 NYASLVSQQ
+2414 NYA
-2423 QLELISERA
+2423 
-2432 RHSDEAQEK
+2432 

-2459 MLEIHHK
+2459 MLEMHHK

-2491 KKLKVDHARK
+2491 KKLKADHARK

>member
-1 MVKGKTNVRLNFLS
+1 MKIKG
-15 PKTGT
+15 
-20 QECEASLHEAA
+20 CWWA
-31 AAMAAAAAAA
+31 
-41 RPPLS
+41 
-46 ALSAGARNILA
+46 
-57 SISNAPSSS
+57 
-66 TNAQTKDG
+66 
-74 QKLLLSPEIKSSVAR
+74 
-89 SAGPHATTSHE
+89 
-100 EEEEEEEKKEKYPH
+100 
-114 LENSSTIS
+114 
-122 NSNVREHTTPAAGRR
+122 
-137 TPDPFLTSTAA
+137 
-148 ISKPSTQQRRRASW
+148 
-162 LPTPPKAAAKN
+162 
-173 VEAAPRRSSFA
+173 
-184 GTLRHSAVARALSSS
+184 
-199 FGGGGGM
+199 
-206 GEESMTSSTS
+206 
-216 TSDFSDPESIHS
+216 
-228 SSLSQATTRS
+228 
-238 THKRRATKQHK
+238 
-249 KSATTTR
+249 
-256 AAQEFLPGVLIAAA
+256 
-270 AGEFQKTPSRALKPW
+270 
-285 RNGPF
+285 
-290 GTTGA
+290 
-295 AGAAGAT
+295 
-302 SSSSSP
+302 SP
-308 GNIRGMAAG
+308 GLPA
-317 MPRGSGLLQQQQQQL
+317 
-332 SNLNQNSRD
+332 
-341 MVFELEEDPCFWNDH
+341 
-356 NVQVLV
+356 VQ
-362 RIRPVNSTE
+362 
-371 SGCVENFTKCLNQES
+371 
-386 AHSVTWLGQ
+386 
-395 PESQRFTFDHVA
+395 
-407 GEKITQEK
+407 
-415 LFKVVGLPMV
+415 
-425 ENCLAGYNS
+425 
-434 CMFAYGQTGS
+434 
-444 GKTHTMLGDIKDVF
+444 KD
-458 HQPSDDRGMTP
+458 R
-469 RIFEYLFARIIK
+469 
-481 EEQERKLEQL
+481 
-491 RYVCKCSFLEIHNE
+491 
-505 QITDLLEPTS
+505 
-515 SNLQIRE
+515 
-522 DSKTGVYVENLSE
+522 
-535 VEVKSMQDVVYL
+535 
-547 LLKGAANRRVA
+547 
-558 ATHMNAE
+558 
-565 SSRSHSVFA
+565 
-574 CTIESRWQ
+574 
-582 QNALIN
+582 
-588 MRFGRLN
+588 
-595 LVDLAG
+595 
-601 SERQKISGAEGERL
+601 
-615 KEAANINKS
+615 
-624 LSTLGLVI
+624 
-632 MVLIDVANG
+632 
-641 KQRHVPYR
+641 
-649 DSKLT
+649 
-654 YLLQDSLGGNSKTA
+654 
-668 IIATV
+668 
-673 SPSSC
+673 
-678 CAMETL
+678 
-684 STLKFAQRAKFI
+684 
-696 QNNAVV
+696 
-702 NEDASGEMIALRR
+702 
-715 EIQRLKEELNSLRS
+715 
-729 QTLSSMR
+729 
-736 RERRRESD
+736 
-744 EFFRLSITPKAIF
+744 
-757 SPAPEDHLHVEE
+757 
-769 DEPTLTAEEL
+769 
-779 LEKIKALEAVLAGAL
+779 
-794 RRELVADTNIN
+794 
-805 MLAAEIQQLNTMVQA
+805 
-820 QEEETE
+820 
-826 DCRKLVCLCED
+826 
-837 KIQRLESLTDEK
+837 
-849 LSVESYLNDENKMLE
+849 
-864 EELQIMQRR
+864 
-873 IECNPKLAQFSI
+873 
-885 DNLHLAEQLKRY
+885 
-897 QDFYAS
+897 
-903 GERETLLQENL
+903 
-914 DLRNQI
+914 
-920 LELLNGKITVEQ
+920 
-932 APGAL
+932 
-937 LNTEADHHQKEL
+937 
-949 EICQN
+949 
-954 DLTTCLEASAQ
+954 
-965 IQRQLDE
+965 
-972 KEILVGQLTLQ
+972 
-983 CTELQ
+983 
-988 NELDLLKKDT
+988 

-1026 ATKLLTELA
+1026 ARTLLTELA

-1059 SLLHSKSQHFPAES
+1059 SLLDSKSQHFPAES
-1073 KHSLPE
+1073 KQSLPE
-1079 ADVDEEQEYFGM
+1079 ADVDEEQEYFEM

-1200 EVRRLELELA
+1200 EVRHLELELA

-1232 EIYYLELQLNSCQ
+1232 EIDYLELQLNSCQ
-1245 QRGEESQTALAV
+1245 QRGEESQTVLAV

-1324 ECQDQCLAS
+1324 ECQNQCLAS

-1453 QNTSR
+1453 QNTTR

-1482 ELQEEANKN
+1482 ELQEEAKKN

-1530 KLAFLKLQEEL
+1530 KPAFLKLQEEL

-1578 ELATAQRLAQENKRA
+1578 ELATAQRLARENKRA

-1598 QELEDRAL
+1598 QVSLDIFPDNTLFSSSSILFSSSEQELIEHGMHAFCLQELEDRAL
-1606 AMSVLQDDK
+1606 AIPVLQDDK

-1686 EELMMTRITTV
+1686 EELMMTRITTA

-1882 LTEESSVFHIESA
+1882 LTQESSVFHIESA
-1895 KLENK
+1895 KLDNK

-1911 TSAMALKMTDESTN
+1911 TSAPVMALKMTDESTN
-1925 SEAQIAAMKS
+1925 SEAQIAAKKS
-1935 ILKTKLQHRCQEIG
+1935 VLKTQLQHRCQEIG

-1979 QSKIIASEVELEQ
+1979 QSKIVASEGELEQ
-1992 KVAEIEIEM
+1992 KVAEIEIEI

-2057 VILEDELVAARFTA
+2057 VILEDELVAARFIA

-2097 QIAELQ
+2097 QIAGLQ

-2163 ELKAKEEALDCLEK
+2163 ELKAKEEAIDCLEK

-2196 LIDVK
+2196 LIDMK
-2201 SDKDRVSIELELLH
+2201 SEKDRVSIELELLH

-2222 SLPNCHETAT
+2222 SLSNCHETAT
-2232 VEAHKSAAVN
+2232 VEAHK
-2242 ERCIDEEEELQLL
+2242 
-2255 QTSVEMLQ
+2255 
-2263 STVSALENQLDLLKR
+2263 VSCSLPHLHLDLLP
-2278 ESEQQQMI
+2278 
-2286 REDLELDL
+2286 
-2294 EGMRNHVAMLHAV
+2294 AV
-2307 RSTATW
+2307 LILV
-2313 NAKSLQAAQSTNVEL
+2313 KSLCSCPSSSVF
-2328 QRQLNEKDK
+2328 
-2337 DLEQLHKKLE
+2337 
-2347 NECDDYTKQIE
+2347 
-2358 DIKTDLVHV
+2358 HV
-2367 QQELLALRTE
+2367 SSYLKFSLA
-2377 CEHKDKQI
+2377 K
-2385 NMLNVQL
+2385 
-2392 VEAETLTQDVM
+2392 
-2403 HDLHSVKLDIS
+2403 HD
-2414 NYASLVSQQ
+2414 
-2423 QLELISERA
+2423 
-2432 RHSDEAQEK
+2432 
-2441 DEEVANLRAQLNK
+2441 
-2454 ERESW
+2454 
-2459 MLEIHHK
+2459 
-2466 QAEVVVSRV
+2466 
-2475 LSEKLLLK
+2475 
-2483 NKTLANEY
+2483 
-2491 KKLKVDHARK
+2491 
-2501 RKQLHSLEEEL
+2501 
-2512 KQLTEPQSCTESE
+2512 
-2525 GENFDEIKQFQ
+2525 
-2536 ALLACANNELAQN
+2536 
-2549 QA
+2549 

>member
-1 MVKGKTNVRLNFLS
+1 MPAV
-15 PKTGT
+15 
-20 QECEASLHEAA
+20 Q
-31 AAMAAAAAAA
+31 
-41 RPPLS
+41 
-46 ALSAGARNILA
+46 
-57 SISNAPSSS
+57 
-66 TNAQTKDG
+66 KD
-74 QKLLLSPEIKSSVAR
+74 R
-89 SAGPHATTSHE
+89 
-100 EEEEEEEKKEKYPH
+100 
-114 LENSSTIS
+114 
-122 NSNVREHTTPAAGRR
+122 
-137 TPDPFLTSTAA
+137 
-148 ISKPSTQQRRRASW
+148 
-162 LPTPPKAAAKN
+162 
-173 VEAAPRRSSFA
+173 
-184 GTLRHSAVARALSSS
+184 
-199 FGGGGGM
+199 
-206 GEESMTSSTS
+206 
-216 TSDFSDPESIHS
+216 
-228 SSLSQATTRS
+228 
-238 THKRRATKQHK
+238 
-249 KSATTTR
+249 
-256 AAQEFLPGVLIAAA
+256 
-270 AGEFQKTPSRALKPW
+270 
-285 RNGPF
+285 
-290 GTTGA
+290 
-295 AGAAGAT
+295 
-302 SSSSSP
+302 
-308 GNIRGMAAG
+308 
-317 MPRGSGLLQQQQQQL
+317 
-332 SNLNQNSRD
+332 
-341 MVFELEEDPCFWNDH
+341 
-356 NVQVLV
+356 
-362 RIRPVNSTE
+362 
-371 SGCVENFTKCLNQES
+371 
-386 AHSVTWLGQ
+386 
-395 PESQRFTFDHVA
+395 
-407 GEKITQEK
+407 
-415 LFKVVGLPMV
+415 
-425 ENCLAGYNS
+425 
-434 CMFAYGQTGS
+434 
-444 GKTHTMLGDIKDVF
+444 
-458 HQPSDDRGMTP
+458 
-469 RIFEYLFARIIK
+469 
-481 EEQERKLEQL
+481 
-491 RYVCKCSFLEIHNE
+491 
-505 QITDLLEPTS
+505 
-515 SNLQIRE
+515 
-522 DSKTGVYVENLSE
+522 
-535 VEVKSMQDVVYL
+535 
-547 LLKGAANRRVA
+547 
-558 ATHMNAE
+558 
-565 SSRSHSVFA
+565 
-574 CTIESRWQ
+574 
-582 QNALIN
+582 
-588 MRFGRLN
+588 
-595 LVDLAG
+595 
-601 SERQKISGAEGERL
+601 
-615 KEAANINKS
+615 
-624 LSTLGLVI
+624 
-632 MVLIDVANG
+632 
-641 KQRHVPYR
+641 
-649 DSKLT
+649 
-654 YLLQDSLGGNSKTA
+654 
-668 IIATV
+668 
-673 SPSSC
+673 
-678 CAMETL
+678 
-684 STLKFAQRAKFI
+684 
-696 QNNAVV
+696 
-702 NEDASGEMIALRR
+702 
-715 EIQRLKEELNSLRS
+715 
-729 QTLSSMR
+729 
-736 RERRRESD
+736 
-744 EFFRLSITPKAIF
+744 
-757 SPAPEDHLHVEE
+757 
-769 DEPTLTAEEL
+769 
-779 LEKIKALEAVLAGAL
+779 
-794 RRELVADTNIN
+794 
-805 MLAAEIQQLNTMVQA
+805 
-820 QEEETE
+820 
-826 DCRKLVCLCED
+826 
-837 KIQRLESLTDEK
+837 
-849 LSVESYLNDENKMLE
+849 
-864 EELQIMQRR
+864 
-873 IECNPKLAQFSI
+873 
-885 DNLHLAEQLKRY
+885 
-897 QDFYAS
+897 
-903 GERETLLQENL
+903 
-914 DLRNQI
+914 
-920 LELLNGKITVEQ
+920 
-932 APGAL
+932 
-937 LNTEADHHQKEL
+937 
-949 EICQN
+949 
-954 DLTTCLEASAQ
+954 
-965 IQRQLDE
+965 
-972 KEILVGQLTLQ
+972 
-983 CTELQ
+983 
-988 NELDLLKKDT
+988 

-1026 ATKLLTELA
+1026 ARQLLTELA

-1059 SLLHSKSQHFPAES
+1059 SLLDSKSQHFPAES
-1073 KHSLPE
+1073 KQSLPE
-1079 ADVDEEQEYFGM
+1079 ADVDEEQEYFEM

-1232 EIYYLELQLNSCQ
+1232 EIDYLELQLNSCQ

-1324 ECQDQCLAS
+1324 ECQNQCLTS

-1344 EEENDALRHFVEKL
+1344 EEDNDALRHFVEKL

-1438 LEFLTEQLAEANIAR
+1438 LEFLTEQFAEANIAR
-1453 QNTSR
+1453 QNTTR

-1482 ELQEEANKN
+1482 ELQEEAKKN

-1530 KLAFLKLQEEL
+1530 KPAFLKLQEEL

-1578 ELATAQRLAQENKRA
+1578 ELATAQRLARENKRA

-1598 QELEDRAL
+1598 QVSLDICPDNTLFSSSSILFSSSEQELIEHGMHAFCLQELEDRAL

-1686 EELMMTRITTV
+1686 EELMMTRITTA

-1882 LTEESSVFHIESA
+1882 LTQESSVFHIESA

-1911 TSAMALKMTDESTN
+1911 TSATVMALKMTDESTN
-1925 SEAQIAAMKS
+1925 SEAQIAAKKS
-1935 ILKTKLQHRCQEIG
+1935 VLKTQLQHRCQEIG

-1979 QSKIIASEVELEQ
+1979 QSKIVASEGELEQ
-1992 KVAEIEIEM
+1992 KVAEIEIEI

-2057 VILEDELVAARFTA
+2057 VILEDELVAARFIA

-2097 QIAELQ
+2097 QIAGLQ

-2163 ELKAKEEALDCLEK
+2163 ELKAKEEAIDCLEK

-2196 LIDVK
+2196 LIDMK
-2201 SDKDRVSIELELLH
+2201 SEKDRVSIELELLH

-2222 SLPNCHETAT
+2222 SLSNCHETAT
-2232 VEAHKSAAVN
+2232 VEAHK
-2242 ERCIDEEEELQLL
+2242 
-2255 QTSVEMLQ
+2255 
-2263 STVSALENQLDLLKR
+2263 VSCSLPHLHLDLLP
-2278 ESEQQQMI
+2278 
-2286 REDLELDL
+2286 
-2294 EGMRNHVAMLHAV
+2294 AV
-2307 RSTATW
+2307 LILV
-2313 NAKSLQAAQSTNVEL
+2313 KSLCSCPSSSVF
-2328 QRQLNEKDK
+2328 
-2337 DLEQLHKKLE
+2337 
-2347 NECDDYTKQIE
+2347 
-2358 DIKTDLVHV
+2358 HV
-2367 QQELLALRTE
+2367 SSYLKFSLA
-2377 CEHKDKQI
+2377 K
-2385 NMLNVQL
+2385 
-2392 VEAETLTQDVM
+2392 
-2403 HDLHSVKLDIS
+2403 HD
-2414 NYASLVSQQ
+2414 
-2423 QLELISERA
+2423 
-2432 RHSDEAQEK
+2432 
-2441 DEEVANLRAQLNK
+2441 
-2454 ERESW
+2454 
-2459 MLEIHHK
+2459 
-2466 QAEVVVSRV
+2466 
-2475 LSEKLLLK
+2475 
-2483 NKTLANEY
+2483 
-2491 KKLKVDHARK
+2491 
-2501 RKQLHSLEEEL
+2501 
-2512 KQLTEPQSCTESE
+2512 
-2525 GENFDEIKQFQ
+2525 
-2536 ALLACANNELAQN
+2536 
-2549 QA
+2549 

>member
-1 MVKGKTNVRLNFLS
+1 MKIKG
-15 PKTGT
+15 
-20 QECEASLHEAA
+20 CWWA
-31 AAMAAAAAAA
+31 
-41 RPPLS
+41 
-46 ALSAGARNILA
+46 
-57 SISNAPSSS
+57 
-66 TNAQTKDG
+66 
-74 QKLLLSPEIKSSVAR
+74 
-89 SAGPHATTSHE
+89 
-100 EEEEEEEKKEKYPH
+100 
-114 LENSSTIS
+114 
-122 NSNVREHTTPAAGRR
+122 
-137 TPDPFLTSTAA
+137 
-148 ISKPSTQQRRRASW
+148 
-162 LPTPPKAAAKN
+162 
-173 VEAAPRRSSFA
+173 
-184 GTLRHSAVARALSSS
+184 
-199 FGGGGGM
+199 
-206 GEESMTSSTS
+206 
-216 TSDFSDPESIHS
+216 
-228 SSLSQATTRS
+228 
-238 THKRRATKQHK
+238 
-249 KSATTTR
+249 
-256 AAQEFLPGVLIAAA
+256 
-270 AGEFQKTPSRALKPW
+270 
-285 RNGPF
+285 
-290 GTTGA
+290 
-295 AGAAGAT
+295 
-302 SSSSSP
+302 SP
-308 GNIRGMAAG
+308 GLPA
-317 MPRGSGLLQQQQQQL
+317 
-332 SNLNQNSRD
+332 
-341 MVFELEEDPCFWNDH
+341 
-356 NVQVLV
+356 VQ
-362 RIRPVNSTE
+362 
-371 SGCVENFTKCLNQES
+371 
-386 AHSVTWLGQ
+386 
-395 PESQRFTFDHVA
+395 
-407 GEKITQEK
+407 
-415 LFKVVGLPMV
+415 
-425 ENCLAGYNS
+425 
-434 CMFAYGQTGS
+434 
-444 GKTHTMLGDIKDVF
+444 KD
-458 HQPSDDRGMTP
+458 R
-469 RIFEYLFARIIK
+469 
-481 EEQERKLEQL
+481 
-491 RYVCKCSFLEIHNE
+491 
-505 QITDLLEPTS
+505 
-515 SNLQIRE
+515 
-522 DSKTGVYVENLSE
+522 
-535 VEVKSMQDVVYL
+535 
-547 LLKGAANRRVA
+547 
-558 ATHMNAE
+558 
-565 SSRSHSVFA
+565 
-574 CTIESRWQ
+574 
-582 QNALIN
+582 
-588 MRFGRLN
+588 
-595 LVDLAG
+595 
-601 SERQKISGAEGERL
+601 
-615 KEAANINKS
+615 
-624 LSTLGLVI
+624 
-632 MVLIDVANG
+632 
-641 KQRHVPYR
+641 
-649 DSKLT
+649 
-654 YLLQDSLGGNSKTA
+654 
-668 IIATV
+668 
-673 SPSSC
+673 
-678 CAMETL
+678 
-684 STLKFAQRAKFI
+684 
-696 QNNAVV
+696 
-702 NEDASGEMIALRR
+702 
-715 EIQRLKEELNSLRS
+715 
-729 QTLSSMR
+729 
-736 RERRRESD
+736 
-744 EFFRLSITPKAIF
+744 
-757 SPAPEDHLHVEE
+757 
-769 DEPTLTAEEL
+769 
-779 LEKIKALEAVLAGAL
+779 
-794 RRELVADTNIN
+794 
-805 MLAAEIQQLNTMVQA
+805 
-820 QEEETE
+820 
-826 DCRKLVCLCED
+826 
-837 KIQRLESLTDEK
+837 
-849 LSVESYLNDENKMLE
+849 
-864 EELQIMQRR
+864 
-873 IECNPKLAQFSI
+873 
-885 DNLHLAEQLKRY
+885 
-897 QDFYAS
+897 
-903 GERETLLQENL
+903 
-914 DLRNQI
+914 
-920 LELLNGKITVEQ
+920 
-932 APGAL
+932 
-937 LNTEADHHQKEL
+937 
-949 EICQN
+949 
-954 DLTTCLEASAQ
+954 
-965 IQRQLDE
+965 
-972 KEILVGQLTLQ
+972 
-983 CTELQ
+983 
-988 NELDLLKKDT
+988 

-1026 ATKLLTELA
+1026 ARKLLTELA
-1035 EGDKVLIEAEKEIEE
+1035 EGDKVLIKAEKEIEE

-1073 KHSLPE
+1073 KQSLPE

-1091 IHLVEEDEIFSPQLQ
+1091 IHLVEEDEIFYPQLQ

-1200 EVRRLELELA
+1200 EVRHLELELA

-1227 TNLRE
+1227 TNFRE
-1232 EIYYLELQLNSCQ
+1232 EIDYLELQLNSCQ

-1277 EATALLAEKRKLEI
+1277 EATAFLAEKRKLEI

-1324 ECQDQCLAS
+1324 ECQNQCLAS

-1530 KLAFLKLQEEL
+1530 KPAFLKLQEEL

-1578 ELATAQRLAQENKRA
+1578 ELATAQRLARENKRA

-1598 QELEDRAL
+1598 QVSLDICPDNTLFSSSSILFSSSEQELIERGMHAFCLQELEDRAL

-1686 EELMMTRITTV
+1686 EELMMTRITTA

-1911 TSAMALKMTDESTN
+1911 TSATVMALKMTDESTN
-1925 SEAQIAAMKS
+1925 SEAQIAAKKS
-1935 ILKTKLQHRCQEIG
+1935 ILKTQLQHRCQEIG
-1949 TLEDQLKVARSTT
+1949 TLEDQLKVARSTP

-1972 NAEVAEL
+1972 NAEVTEL
-1979 QSKIIASEVELEQ
+1979 QSKIVASEGELEQ
-1992 KVAEIEIEM
+1992 KVAEIEIGI
-2001 AATRLAMSHMD
+2001 AVTRLAMSHMD

-2084 AADMAEENDKLNA
+2084 AADMLAEENDKLNA

-2140 IAELERKI
+2140 IAELEGKI

-2232 VEAHKSAAVN
+2232 VEAHK
-2242 ERCIDEEEELQLL
+2242 
-2255 QTSVEMLQ
+2255 
-2263 STVSALENQLDLLKR
+2263 VSCSLPHLHLDLLP
-2278 ESEQQQMI
+2278 
-2286 REDLELDL
+2286 
-2294 EGMRNHVAMLHAV
+2294 AV
-2307 RSTATW
+2307 LILV
-2313 NAKSLQAAQSTNVEL
+2313 KSLCSCPSSSVFHL
-2328 QRQLNEKDK
+2328 SSYLKFS
-2337 DLEQLHKKLE
+2337 
-2347 NECDDYTKQIE
+2347 
-2358 DIKTDLVHV
+2358 
-2367 QQELLALRTE
+2367 LA
-2377 CEHKDKQI
+2377 K
-2385 NMLNVQL
+2385 
-2392 VEAETLTQDVM
+2392 
-2403 HDLHSVKLDIS
+2403 HD
-2414 NYASLVSQQ
+2414 
-2423 QLELISERA
+2423 
-2432 RHSDEAQEK
+2432 
-2441 DEEVANLRAQLNK
+2441 
-2454 ERESW
+2454 
-2459 MLEIHHK
+2459 
-2466 QAEVVVSRV
+2466 
-2475 LSEKLLLK
+2475 
-2483 NKTLANEY
+2483 
-2491 KKLKVDHARK
+2491 
-2501 RKQLHSLEEEL
+2501 
-2512 KQLTEPQSCTESE
+2512 
-2525 GENFDEIKQFQ
+2525 
-2536 ALLACANNELAQN
+2536 
-2549 QA
+2549 

>member
-1 MVKGKTNVRLNFLS
+1 MKIKG
-15 PKTGT
+15 
-20 QECEASLHEAA
+20 CWWA
-31 AAMAAAAAAA
+31 
-41 RPPLS
+41 
-46 ALSAGARNILA
+46 
-57 SISNAPSSS
+57 
-66 TNAQTKDG
+66 
-74 QKLLLSPEIKSSVAR
+74 
-89 SAGPHATTSHE
+89 
-100 EEEEEEEKKEKYPH
+100 
-114 LENSSTIS
+114 
-122 NSNVREHTTPAAGRR
+122 
-137 TPDPFLTSTAA
+137 
-148 ISKPSTQQRRRASW
+148 
-162 LPTPPKAAAKN
+162 
-173 VEAAPRRSSFA
+173 
-184 GTLRHSAVARALSSS
+184 
-199 FGGGGGM
+199 
-206 GEESMTSSTS
+206 
-216 TSDFSDPESIHS
+216 
-228 SSLSQATTRS
+228 
-238 THKRRATKQHK
+238 
-249 KSATTTR
+249 
-256 AAQEFLPGVLIAAA
+256 
-270 AGEFQKTPSRALKPW
+270 
-285 RNGPF
+285 
-290 GTTGA
+290 
-295 AGAAGAT
+295 
-302 SSSSSP
+302 SP
-308 GNIRGMAAG
+308 GLPA
-317 MPRGSGLLQQQQQQL
+317 
-332 SNLNQNSRD
+332 
-341 MVFELEEDPCFWNDH
+341 
-356 NVQVLV
+356 VQ
-362 RIRPVNSTE
+362 
-371 SGCVENFTKCLNQES
+371 
-386 AHSVTWLGQ
+386 
-395 PESQRFTFDHVA
+395 
-407 GEKITQEK
+407 
-415 LFKVVGLPMV
+415 
-425 ENCLAGYNS
+425 
-434 CMFAYGQTGS
+434 
-444 GKTHTMLGDIKDVF
+444 KD
-458 HQPSDDRGMTP
+458 R
-469 RIFEYLFARIIK
+469 
-481 EEQERKLEQL
+481 
-491 RYVCKCSFLEIHNE
+491 
-505 QITDLLEPTS
+505 
-515 SNLQIRE
+515 
-522 DSKTGVYVENLSE
+522 
-535 VEVKSMQDVVYL
+535 
-547 LLKGAANRRVA
+547 
-558 ATHMNAE
+558 
-565 SSRSHSVFA
+565 
-574 CTIESRWQ
+574 
-582 QNALIN
+582 
-588 MRFGRLN
+588 
-595 LVDLAG
+595 
-601 SERQKISGAEGERL
+601 
-615 KEAANINKS
+615 
-624 LSTLGLVI
+624 
-632 MVLIDVANG
+632 
-641 KQRHVPYR
+641 
-649 DSKLT
+649 
-654 YLLQDSLGGNSKTA
+654 
-668 IIATV
+668 
-673 SPSSC
+673 
-678 CAMETL
+678 
-684 STLKFAQRAKFI
+684 
-696 QNNAVV
+696 
-702 NEDASGEMIALRR
+702 
-715 EIQRLKEELNSLRS
+715 
-729 QTLSSMR
+729 
-736 RERRRESD
+736 
-744 EFFRLSITPKAIF
+744 
-757 SPAPEDHLHVEE
+757 
-769 DEPTLTAEEL
+769 
-779 LEKIKALEAVLAGAL
+779 
-794 RRELVADTNIN
+794 
-805 MLAAEIQQLNTMVQA
+805 
-820 QEEETE
+820 
-826 DCRKLVCLCED
+826 
-837 KIQRLESLTDEK
+837 
-849 LSVESYLNDENKMLE
+849 
-864 EELQIMQRR
+864 
-873 IECNPKLAQFSI
+873 
-885 DNLHLAEQLKRY
+885 
-897 QDFYAS
+897 
-903 GERETLLQENL
+903 
-914 DLRNQI
+914 
-920 LELLNGKITVEQ
+920 
-932 APGAL
+932 
-937 LNTEADHHQKEL
+937 
-949 EICQN
+949 
-954 DLTTCLEASAQ
+954 
-965 IQRQLDE
+965 
-972 KEILVGQLTLQ
+972 
-983 CTELQ
+983 
-988 NELDLLKKDT
+988 

-1026 ATKLLTELA
+1026 ARKLLTELA
-1035 EGDKVLIEAEKEIEE
+1035 EGDKVLIKAEKEIEE

-1073 KHSLPE
+1073 KQSLPE

-1091 IHLVEEDEIFSPQLQ
+1091 IHLVEEDEIFYPQLQ

-1200 EVRRLELELA
+1200 EVRHLELELA

-1227 TNLRE
+1227 TNFRE
-1232 EIYYLELQLNSCQ
+1232 EIDYLELQLNSCQ

-1277 EATALLAEKRKLEI
+1277 EATAFLAEKRKLEI

-1324 ECQDQCLAS
+1324 ECQNQCLAS

-1530 KLAFLKLQEEL
+1530 KPAFLKLQEEL

-1578 ELATAQRLAQENKRA
+1578 ELATAQRLARENKRA

-1598 QELEDRAL
+1598 QVSLDICPDNTLFSSSSILFSSSEQELIERGMHAFCLQELEDRAL

-1686 EELMMTRITTV
+1686 EELMMTRITTA

-1911 TSAMALKMTDESTN
+1911 TSATVMALKMTDESTN
-1925 SEAQIAAMKS
+1925 SEAQIAAKKS
-1935 ILKTKLQHRCQEIG
+1935 ILKTQLQHRCQEIG
-1949 TLEDQLKVARSTT
+1949 TLEDQLKVARSTP

-1972 NAEVAEL
+1972 NAEVTEL
-1979 QSKIIASEVELEQ
+1979 QSKIVASEGELEQ
-1992 KVAEIEIEM
+1992 KVAEIEIGI
-2001 AATRLAMSHMD
+2001 AVTRLAMSHMD

-2084 AADMAEENDKLNA
+2084 AADMLAEENDKLNA

-2140 IAELERKI
+2140 IAELEGKI

-2232 VEAHKSAAVN
+2232 VEAHK
-2242 ERCIDEEEELQLL
+2242 
-2255 QTSVEMLQ
+2255 
-2263 STVSALENQLDLLKR
+2263 VSCSLPHLHLDLLP
-2278 ESEQQQMI
+2278 
-2286 REDLELDL
+2286 
-2294 EGMRNHVAMLHAV
+2294 AV
-2307 RSTATW
+2307 LILV
-2313 NAKSLQAAQSTNVEL
+2313 KSLCSCPSSSVF
-2328 QRQLNEKDK
+2328 
-2337 DLEQLHKKLE
+2337 
-2347 NECDDYTKQIE
+2347 
-2358 DIKTDLVHV
+2358 HV
-2367 QQELLALRTE
+2367 SSYLKFSLA
-2377 CEHKDKQI
+2377 K
-2385 NMLNVQL
+2385 
-2392 VEAETLTQDVM
+2392 
-2403 HDLHSVKLDIS
+2403 HD
-2414 NYASLVSQQ
+2414 
-2423 QLELISERA
+2423 
-2432 RHSDEAQEK
+2432 
-2441 DEEVANLRAQLNK
+2441 
-2454 ERESW
+2454 
-2459 MLEIHHK
+2459 
-2466 QAEVVVSRV
+2466 
-2475 LSEKLLLK
+2475 
-2483 NKTLANEY
+2483 
-2491 KKLKVDHARK
+2491 
-2501 RKQLHSLEEEL
+2501 
-2512 KQLTEPQSCTESE
+2512 
-2525 GENFDEIKQFQ
+2525 
-2536 ALLACANNELAQN
+2536 
-2549 QA
+2549 

>member
-1 MVKGKTNVRLNFLS
+1 MKIKG
-15 PKTGT
+15 
-20 QECEASLHEAA
+20 CWWA
-31 AAMAAAAAAA
+31 
-41 RPPLS
+41 
-46 ALSAGARNILA
+46 
-57 SISNAPSSS
+57 
-66 TNAQTKDG
+66 
-74 QKLLLSPEIKSSVAR
+74 
-89 SAGPHATTSHE
+89 
-100 EEEEEEEKKEKYPH
+100 
-114 LENSSTIS
+114 
-122 NSNVREHTTPAAGRR
+122 
-137 TPDPFLTSTAA
+137 
-148 ISKPSTQQRRRASW
+148 
-162 LPTPPKAAAKN
+162 
-173 VEAAPRRSSFA
+173 
-184 GTLRHSAVARALSSS
+184 
-199 FGGGGGM
+199 
-206 GEESMTSSTS
+206 
-216 TSDFSDPESIHS
+216 
-228 SSLSQATTRS
+228 
-238 THKRRATKQHK
+238 
-249 KSATTTR
+249 
-256 AAQEFLPGVLIAAA
+256 
-270 AGEFQKTPSRALKPW
+270 
-285 RNGPF
+285 
-290 GTTGA
+290 
-295 AGAAGAT
+295 
-302 SSSSSP
+302 SP
-308 GNIRGMAAG
+308 GLPA
-317 MPRGSGLLQQQQQQL
+317 
-332 SNLNQNSRD
+332 
-341 MVFELEEDPCFWNDH
+341 
-356 NVQVLV
+356 VQ
-362 RIRPVNSTE
+362 
-371 SGCVENFTKCLNQES
+371 
-386 AHSVTWLGQ
+386 
-395 PESQRFTFDHVA
+395 
-407 GEKITQEK
+407 
-415 LFKVVGLPMV
+415 
-425 ENCLAGYNS
+425 
-434 CMFAYGQTGS
+434 
-444 GKTHTMLGDIKDVF
+444 KD
-458 HQPSDDRGMTP
+458 R
-469 RIFEYLFARIIK
+469 
-481 EEQERKLEQL
+481 
-491 RYVCKCSFLEIHNE
+491 
-505 QITDLLEPTS
+505 
-515 SNLQIRE
+515 
-522 DSKTGVYVENLSE
+522 
-535 VEVKSMQDVVYL
+535 
-547 LLKGAANRRVA
+547 
-558 ATHMNAE
+558 
-565 SSRSHSVFA
+565 
-574 CTIESRWQ
+574 
-582 QNALIN
+582 
-588 MRFGRLN
+588 
-595 LVDLAG
+595 
-601 SERQKISGAEGERL
+601 
-615 KEAANINKS
+615 
-624 LSTLGLVI
+624 
-632 MVLIDVANG
+632 
-641 KQRHVPYR
+641 
-649 DSKLT
+649 
-654 YLLQDSLGGNSKTA
+654 
-668 IIATV
+668 
-673 SPSSC
+673 
-678 CAMETL
+678 
-684 STLKFAQRAKFI
+684 
-696 QNNAVV
+696 
-702 NEDASGEMIALRR
+702 
-715 EIQRLKEELNSLRS
+715 
-729 QTLSSMR
+729 
-736 RERRRESD
+736 
-744 EFFRLSITPKAIF
+744 
-757 SPAPEDHLHVEE
+757 
-769 DEPTLTAEEL
+769 
-779 LEKIKALEAVLAGAL
+779 
-794 RRELVADTNIN
+794 
-805 MLAAEIQQLNTMVQA
+805 
-820 QEEETE
+820 
-826 DCRKLVCLCED
+826 
-837 KIQRLESLTDEK
+837 
-849 LSVESYLNDENKMLE
+849 
-864 EELQIMQRR
+864 
-873 IECNPKLAQFSI
+873 
-885 DNLHLAEQLKRY
+885 
-897 QDFYAS
+897 
-903 GERETLLQENL
+903 
-914 DLRNQI
+914 
-920 LELLNGKITVEQ
+920 
-932 APGAL
+932 
-937 LNTEADHHQKEL
+937 
-949 EICQN
+949 
-954 DLTTCLEASAQ
+954 
-965 IQRQLDE
+965 
-972 KEILVGQLTLQ
+972 
-983 CTELQ
+983 
-988 NELDLLKKDT
+988 

-1026 ATKLLTELA
+1026 ARKLLTELA
-1035 EGDKVLIEAEKEIEE
+1035 EGDKVLIKAEKEIEE

-1073 KHSLPE
+1073 KQSLPE

-1091 IHLVEEDEIFSPQLQ
+1091 IHLVEEDEIFYPQLQ

-1200 EVRRLELELA
+1200 EVRHLELELA

-1232 EIYYLELQLNSCQ
+1232 EIDYLELQLNSCQ

-1277 EATALLAEKRKLEI
+1277 EATAFLAEKRKLEI

-1324 ECQDQCLAS
+1324 ECQNQCLAS

-1530 KLAFLKLQEEL
+1530 KPAFLKLQEEL

-1578 ELATAQRLAQENKRA
+1578 ELATAQRLARENKRA

-1598 QELEDRAL
+1598 QVSLDICPDNTLFSSSSILFSSSEQELIERGMHAFCLQELEDRAL

-1686 EELMMTRITTV
+1686 EELMMTRITTA

-1911 TSAMALKMTDESTN
+1911 TSATVMALKMTDESTN
-1925 SEAQIAAMKS
+1925 SEAQIAAKKS
-1935 ILKTKLQHRCQEIG
+1935 ILKTQLQHRCQEIG
-1949 TLEDQLKVARSTT
+1949 TLEDQLKVARSTP

-1972 NAEVAEL
+1972 NAEVTEL
-1979 QSKIIASEVELEQ
+1979 QSKIVASEGELEQ
-1992 KVAEIEIEM
+1992 KVAEIEIGI
-2001 AATRLAMSHMD
+2001 AVTRLAMSHMD

-2084 AADMAEENDKLNA
+2084 AADMLAEENDKLNA

-2140 IAELERKI
+2140 IAELEGKI

-2232 VEAHKSAAVN
+2232 VEAHK
-2242 ERCIDEEEELQLL
+2242 
-2255 QTSVEMLQ
+2255 
-2263 STVSALENQLDLLKR
+2263 VSCSLPHLHLDLLP
-2278 ESEQQQMI
+2278 
-2286 REDLELDL
+2286 
-2294 EGMRNHVAMLHAV
+2294 AV
-2307 RSTATW
+2307 LILV
-2313 NAKSLQAAQSTNVEL
+2313 KSLCSCPSSSVF
-2328 QRQLNEKDK
+2328 
-2337 DLEQLHKKLE
+2337 
-2347 NECDDYTKQIE
+2347 
-2358 DIKTDLVHV
+2358 HV
-2367 QQELLALRTE
+2367 SSYLKFSLA
-2377 CEHKDKQI
+2377 K
-2385 NMLNVQL
+2385 
-2392 VEAETLTQDVM
+2392 
-2403 HDLHSVKLDIS
+2403 HD
-2414 NYASLVSQQ
+2414 
-2423 QLELISERA
+2423 
-2432 RHSDEAQEK
+2432 
-2441 DEEVANLRAQLNK
+2441 
-2454 ERESW
+2454 
-2459 MLEIHHK
+2459 
-2466 QAEVVVSRV
+2466 
-2475 LSEKLLLK
+2475 
-2483 NKTLANEY
+2483 
-2491 KKLKVDHARK
+2491 
-2501 RKQLHSLEEEL
+2501 
-2512 KQLTEPQSCTESE
+2512 
-2525 GENFDEIKQFQ
+2525 
-2536 ALLACANNELAQN
+2536 
-2549 QA
+2549 

>member
-1 MVKGKTNVRLNFLS
+1 MKIKG
-15 PKTGT
+15 
-20 QECEASLHEAA
+20 CWWA
-31 AAMAAAAAAA
+31 
-41 RPPLS
+41 
-46 ALSAGARNILA
+46 
-57 SISNAPSSS
+57 
-66 TNAQTKDG
+66 
-74 QKLLLSPEIKSSVAR
+74 
-89 SAGPHATTSHE
+89 
-100 EEEEEEEKKEKYPH
+100 
-114 LENSSTIS
+114 
-122 NSNVREHTTPAAGRR
+122 
-137 TPDPFLTSTAA
+137 
-148 ISKPSTQQRRRASW
+148 
-162 LPTPPKAAAKN
+162 
-173 VEAAPRRSSFA
+173 
-184 GTLRHSAVARALSSS
+184 
-199 FGGGGGM
+199 
-206 GEESMTSSTS
+206 
-216 TSDFSDPESIHS
+216 
-228 SSLSQATTRS
+228 
-238 THKRRATKQHK
+238 
-249 KSATTTR
+249 
-256 AAQEFLPGVLIAAA
+256 
-270 AGEFQKTPSRALKPW
+270 
-285 RNGPF
+285 
-290 GTTGA
+290 
-295 AGAAGAT
+295 
-302 SSSSSP
+302 SP
-308 GNIRGMAAG
+308 GLPA
-317 MPRGSGLLQQQQQQL
+317 
-332 SNLNQNSRD
+332 
-341 MVFELEEDPCFWNDH
+341 
-356 NVQVLV
+356 VQ
-362 RIRPVNSTE
+362 
-371 SGCVENFTKCLNQES
+371 
-386 AHSVTWLGQ
+386 
-395 PESQRFTFDHVA
+395 
-407 GEKITQEK
+407 
-415 LFKVVGLPMV
+415 
-425 ENCLAGYNS
+425 
-434 CMFAYGQTGS
+434 
-444 GKTHTMLGDIKDVF
+444 KD
-458 HQPSDDRGMTP
+458 R
-469 RIFEYLFARIIK
+469 
-481 EEQERKLEQL
+481 
-491 RYVCKCSFLEIHNE
+491 
-505 QITDLLEPTS
+505 
-515 SNLQIRE
+515 
-522 DSKTGVYVENLSE
+522 
-535 VEVKSMQDVVYL
+535 
-547 LLKGAANRRVA
+547 
-558 ATHMNAE
+558 
-565 SSRSHSVFA
+565 
-574 CTIESRWQ
+574 
-582 QNALIN
+582 
-588 MRFGRLN
+588 
-595 LVDLAG
+595 
-601 SERQKISGAEGERL
+601 
-615 KEAANINKS
+615 
-624 LSTLGLVI
+624 
-632 MVLIDVANG
+632 
-641 KQRHVPYR
+641 
-649 DSKLT
+649 
-654 YLLQDSLGGNSKTA
+654 
-668 IIATV
+668 
-673 SPSSC
+673 
-678 CAMETL
+678 
-684 STLKFAQRAKFI
+684 
-696 QNNAVV
+696 
-702 NEDASGEMIALRR
+702 
-715 EIQRLKEELNSLRS
+715 
-729 QTLSSMR
+729 
-736 RERRRESD
+736 
-744 EFFRLSITPKAIF
+744 
-757 SPAPEDHLHVEE
+757 
-769 DEPTLTAEEL
+769 
-779 LEKIKALEAVLAGAL
+779 
-794 RRELVADTNIN
+794 
-805 MLAAEIQQLNTMVQA
+805 
-820 QEEETE
+820 
-826 DCRKLVCLCED
+826 
-837 KIQRLESLTDEK
+837 
-849 LSVESYLNDENKMLE
+849 
-864 EELQIMQRR
+864 
-873 IECNPKLAQFSI
+873 
-885 DNLHLAEQLKRY
+885 
-897 QDFYAS
+897 
-903 GERETLLQENL
+903 
-914 DLRNQI
+914 
-920 LELLNGKITVEQ
+920 
-932 APGAL
+932 
-937 LNTEADHHQKEL
+937 
-949 EICQN
+949 
-954 DLTTCLEASAQ
+954 
-965 IQRQLDE
+965 
-972 KEILVGQLTLQ
+972 
-983 CTELQ
+983 
-988 NELDLLKKDT
+988 

-1026 ATKLLTELA
+1026 ARKLLTELA
-1035 EGDKVLIEAEKEIEE
+1035 EGDKVLIKAEKEIEE

-1073 KHSLPE
+1073 KQSLPE

-1091 IHLVEEDEIFSPQLQ
+1091 IHLVEEDEIFYPQLQ

-1200 EVRRLELELA
+1200 EVRHLELELA

-1232 EIYYLELQLNSCQ
+1232 EIDYLELQLNSCQ

-1277 EATALLAEKRKLEI
+1277 EATAFLAEKRKLEI

-1324 ECQDQCLAS
+1324 ECQNQCLAS
-1333 TVEMKTDFSVV
+1333 TVEMETDFSVV

-1530 KLAFLKLQEEL
+1530 KPAFLKLQEEL

-1598 QELEDRAL
+1598 QVSLDICPDNTLFSSSSILFSSSEQELIERGMHAFCLQELEDRAL

-1686 EELMMTRITTV
+1686 EELMMTRITTA

-1911 TSAMALKMTDESTN
+1911 TSATVMALKMTDESTN
-1925 SEAQIAAMKS
+1925 SEAQIAAKKS
-1935 ILKTKLQHRCQEIG
+1935 ILKTQLQHRCQEIG
-1949 TLEDQLKVARSTT
+1949 TLEDQLKVARSTP

-1972 NAEVAEL
+1972 NAEVTEL
-1979 QSKIIASEVELEQ
+1979 QSKIVASEGELEQ
-1992 KVAEIEIEM
+1992 KVAEIEIGI
-2001 AATRLAMSHMD
+2001 AVTRLAMSHMD

-2084 AADMAEENDKLNA
+2084 AADMLAEENDKLNA

-2140 IAELERKI
+2140 IAELEGKI

-2232 VEAHKSAAVN
+2232 VEAHK
-2242 ERCIDEEEELQLL
+2242 
-2255 QTSVEMLQ
+2255 
-2263 STVSALENQLDLLKR
+2263 VSCSLPHLHLDLLP
-2278 ESEQQQMI
+2278 
-2286 REDLELDL
+2286 
-2294 EGMRNHVAMLHAV
+2294 AV
-2307 RSTATW
+2307 LILV
-2313 NAKSLQAAQSTNVEL
+2313 KSLCSCPSSSVFHL
-2328 QRQLNEKDK
+2328 SSYLKFS
-2337 DLEQLHKKLE
+2337 
-2347 NECDDYTKQIE
+2347 
-2358 DIKTDLVHV
+2358 
-2367 QQELLALRTE
+2367 LA
-2377 CEHKDKQI
+2377 K
-2385 NMLNVQL
+2385 
-2392 VEAETLTQDVM
+2392 
-2403 HDLHSVKLDIS
+2403 HD
-2414 NYASLVSQQ
+2414 
-2423 QLELISERA
+2423 
-2432 RHSDEAQEK
+2432 
-2441 DEEVANLRAQLNK
+2441 
-2454 ERESW
+2454 
-2459 MLEIHHK
+2459 
-2466 QAEVVVSRV
+2466 
-2475 LSEKLLLK
+2475 
-2483 NKTLANEY
+2483 
-2491 KKLKVDHARK
+2491 
-2501 RKQLHSLEEEL
+2501 
-2512 KQLTEPQSCTESE
+2512 
-2525 GENFDEIKQFQ
+2525 
-2536 ALLACANNELAQN
+2536 
-2549 QA
+2549 

>member
-1 MVKGKTNVRLNFLS
+1 MKIKG
-15 PKTGT
+15 
-20 QECEASLHEAA
+20 CWWA
-31 AAMAAAAAAA
+31 
-41 RPPLS
+41 
-46 ALSAGARNILA
+46 
-57 SISNAPSSS
+57 
-66 TNAQTKDG
+66 
-74 QKLLLSPEIKSSVAR
+74 
-89 SAGPHATTSHE
+89 
-100 EEEEEEEKKEKYPH
+100 
-114 LENSSTIS
+114 
-122 NSNVREHTTPAAGRR
+122 
-137 TPDPFLTSTAA
+137 
-148 ISKPSTQQRRRASW
+148 
-162 LPTPPKAAAKN
+162 
-173 VEAAPRRSSFA
+173 
-184 GTLRHSAVARALSSS
+184 
-199 FGGGGGM
+199 
-206 GEESMTSSTS
+206 
-216 TSDFSDPESIHS
+216 
-228 SSLSQATTRS
+228 
-238 THKRRATKQHK
+238 
-249 KSATTTR
+249 
-256 AAQEFLPGVLIAAA
+256 
-270 AGEFQKTPSRALKPW
+270 
-285 RNGPF
+285 
-290 GTTGA
+290 
-295 AGAAGAT
+295 
-302 SSSSSP
+302 SP
-308 GNIRGMAAG
+308 GLPA
-317 MPRGSGLLQQQQQQL
+317 
-332 SNLNQNSRD
+332 
-341 MVFELEEDPCFWNDH
+341 
-356 NVQVLV
+356 VQ
-362 RIRPVNSTE
+362 
-371 SGCVENFTKCLNQES
+371 
-386 AHSVTWLGQ
+386 
-395 PESQRFTFDHVA
+395 
-407 GEKITQEK
+407 
-415 LFKVVGLPMV
+415 
-425 ENCLAGYNS
+425 
-434 CMFAYGQTGS
+434 
-444 GKTHTMLGDIKDVF
+444 KD
-458 HQPSDDRGMTP
+458 R
-469 RIFEYLFARIIK
+469 
-481 EEQERKLEQL
+481 
-491 RYVCKCSFLEIHNE
+491 
-505 QITDLLEPTS
+505 
-515 SNLQIRE
+515 
-522 DSKTGVYVENLSE
+522 
-535 VEVKSMQDVVYL
+535 
-547 LLKGAANRRVA
+547 
-558 ATHMNAE
+558 
-565 SSRSHSVFA
+565 
-574 CTIESRWQ
+574 
-582 QNALIN
+582 
-588 MRFGRLN
+588 
-595 LVDLAG
+595 
-601 SERQKISGAEGERL
+601 
-615 KEAANINKS
+615 
-624 LSTLGLVI
+624 
-632 MVLIDVANG
+632 
-641 KQRHVPYR
+641 
-649 DSKLT
+649 
-654 YLLQDSLGGNSKTA
+654 
-668 IIATV
+668 
-673 SPSSC
+673 
-678 CAMETL
+678 
-684 STLKFAQRAKFI
+684 
-696 QNNAVV
+696 
-702 NEDASGEMIALRR
+702 
-715 EIQRLKEELNSLRS
+715 
-729 QTLSSMR
+729 
-736 RERRRESD
+736 
-744 EFFRLSITPKAIF
+744 
-757 SPAPEDHLHVEE
+757 
-769 DEPTLTAEEL
+769 
-779 LEKIKALEAVLAGAL
+779 
-794 RRELVADTNIN
+794 
-805 MLAAEIQQLNTMVQA
+805 
-820 QEEETE
+820 
-826 DCRKLVCLCED
+826 
-837 KIQRLESLTDEK
+837 
-849 LSVESYLNDENKMLE
+849 
-864 EELQIMQRR
+864 
-873 IECNPKLAQFSI
+873 
-885 DNLHLAEQLKRY
+885 
-897 QDFYAS
+897 
-903 GERETLLQENL
+903 
-914 DLRNQI
+914 
-920 LELLNGKITVEQ
+920 
-932 APGAL
+932 
-937 LNTEADHHQKEL
+937 
-949 EICQN
+949 
-954 DLTTCLEASAQ
+954 
-965 IQRQLDE
+965 
-972 KEILVGQLTLQ
+972 
-983 CTELQ
+983 
-988 NELDLLKKDT
+988 

-1026 ATKLLTELA
+1026 ARKLLTELA

-1073 KHSLPE
+1073 KQSLPE

-1091 IHLVEEDEIFSPQLQ
+1091 IHLVEEDEIFYPQLQ

-1200 EVRRLELELA
+1200 EVRHLELELA

-1232 EIYYLELQLNSCQ
+1232 EIDYLELQLNSCQ

-1277 EATALLAEKRKLEI
+1277 EATAFLAEKRKLEI

-1324 ECQDQCLAS
+1324 ECQNQCLAS

-1530 KLAFLKLQEEL
+1530 KPAFLKLQEEL

-1598 QELEDRAL
+1598 QVSLDICPDNTLFSSSSILFSSSEQELIERGMHAFCLQELEDRAL

-1686 EELMMTRITTV
+1686 EELMMTRITTA

-1911 TSAMALKMTDESTN
+1911 TSATVMALKMTDESTN
-1925 SEAQIAAMKS
+1925 SEAQIAAKKS
-1935 ILKTKLQHRCQEIG
+1935 ILKTQLQHRCQEIG
-1949 TLEDQLKVARSTT
+1949 TLEDQLKVARSTP

-1972 NAEVAEL
+1972 NAEVTEL
-1979 QSKIIASEVELEQ
+1979 QSKIVASEGELEQ
-1992 KVAEIEIEM
+1992 KVAEIEIGI
-2001 AATRLAMSHMD
+2001 AVTRLAMSHMD

-2084 AADMAEENDKLNA
+2084 AADMLAEENDKLNA
-2097 QIAELQ
+2097 QVAELQ

-2140 IAELERKI
+2140 IAELEGKI

-2232 VEAHKSAAVN
+2232 VEAHK
-2242 ERCIDEEEELQLL
+2242 
-2255 QTSVEMLQ
+2255 
-2263 STVSALENQLDLLKR
+2263 VSCSLPHLHLDLLP
-2278 ESEQQQMI
+2278 
-2286 REDLELDL
+2286 
-2294 EGMRNHVAMLHAV
+2294 AV
-2307 RSTATW
+2307 LILV
-2313 NAKSLQAAQSTNVEL
+2313 KSLCSCPSSSVF
-2328 QRQLNEKDK
+2328 
-2337 DLEQLHKKLE
+2337 
-2347 NECDDYTKQIE
+2347 
-2358 DIKTDLVHV
+2358 HV
-2367 QQELLALRTE
+2367 SSYLKFSLA
-2377 CEHKDKQI
+2377 K
-2385 NMLNVQL
+2385 
-2392 VEAETLTQDVM
+2392 
-2403 HDLHSVKLDIS
+2403 HD
-2414 NYASLVSQQ
+2414 
-2423 QLELISERA
+2423 
-2432 RHSDEAQEK
+2432 
-2441 DEEVANLRAQLNK
+2441 
-2454 ERESW
+2454 
-2459 MLEIHHK
+2459 
-2466 QAEVVVSRV
+2466 
-2475 LSEKLLLK
+2475 
-2483 NKTLANEY
+2483 
-2491 KKLKVDHARK
+2491 
-2501 RKQLHSLEEEL
+2501 
-2512 KQLTEPQSCTESE
+2512 
-2525 GENFDEIKQFQ
+2525 
-2536 ALLACANNELAQN
+2536 
-2549 QA
+2549 

>member
-1 MVKGKTNVRLNFLS
+1 MKIKG
-15 PKTGT
+15 
-20 QECEASLHEAA
+20 CWWA
-31 AAMAAAAAAA
+31 
-41 RPPLS
+41 
-46 ALSAGARNILA
+46 
-57 SISNAPSSS
+57 
-66 TNAQTKDG
+66 
-74 QKLLLSPEIKSSVAR
+74 
-89 SAGPHATTSHE
+89 
-100 EEEEEEEKKEKYPH
+100 
-114 LENSSTIS
+114 
-122 NSNVREHTTPAAGRR
+122 
-137 TPDPFLTSTAA
+137 
-148 ISKPSTQQRRRASW
+148 
-162 LPTPPKAAAKN
+162 
-173 VEAAPRRSSFA
+173 
-184 GTLRHSAVARALSSS
+184 
-199 FGGGGGM
+199 
-206 GEESMTSSTS
+206 
-216 TSDFSDPESIHS
+216 
-228 SSLSQATTRS
+228 
-238 THKRRATKQHK
+238 
-249 KSATTTR
+249 
-256 AAQEFLPGVLIAAA
+256 
-270 AGEFQKTPSRALKPW
+270 
-285 RNGPF
+285 
-290 GTTGA
+290 
-295 AGAAGAT
+295 
-302 SSSSSP
+302 SP
-308 GNIRGMAAG
+308 GLPA
-317 MPRGSGLLQQQQQQL
+317 
-332 SNLNQNSRD
+332 
-341 MVFELEEDPCFWNDH
+341 
-356 NVQVLV
+356 VQ
-362 RIRPVNSTE
+362 
-371 SGCVENFTKCLNQES
+371 
-386 AHSVTWLGQ
+386 
-395 PESQRFTFDHVA
+395 
-407 GEKITQEK
+407 
-415 LFKVVGLPMV
+415 
-425 ENCLAGYNS
+425 
-434 CMFAYGQTGS
+434 
-444 GKTHTMLGDIKDVF
+444 KD
-458 HQPSDDRGMTP
+458 R
-469 RIFEYLFARIIK
+469 
-481 EEQERKLEQL
+481 
-491 RYVCKCSFLEIHNE
+491 
-505 QITDLLEPTS
+505 
-515 SNLQIRE
+515 
-522 DSKTGVYVENLSE
+522 
-535 VEVKSMQDVVYL
+535 
-547 LLKGAANRRVA
+547 
-558 ATHMNAE
+558 
-565 SSRSHSVFA
+565 
-574 CTIESRWQ
+574 
-582 QNALIN
+582 
-588 MRFGRLN
+588 
-595 LVDLAG
+595 
-601 SERQKISGAEGERL
+601 
-615 KEAANINKS
+615 
-624 LSTLGLVI
+624 
-632 MVLIDVANG
+632 
-641 KQRHVPYR
+641 
-649 DSKLT
+649 
-654 YLLQDSLGGNSKTA
+654 
-668 IIATV
+668 
-673 SPSSC
+673 
-678 CAMETL
+678 
-684 STLKFAQRAKFI
+684 
-696 QNNAVV
+696 
-702 NEDASGEMIALRR
+702 
-715 EIQRLKEELNSLRS
+715 
-729 QTLSSMR
+729 
-736 RERRRESD
+736 
-744 EFFRLSITPKAIF
+744 
-757 SPAPEDHLHVEE
+757 
-769 DEPTLTAEEL
+769 
-779 LEKIKALEAVLAGAL
+779 
-794 RRELVADTNIN
+794 
-805 MLAAEIQQLNTMVQA
+805 
-820 QEEETE
+820 
-826 DCRKLVCLCED
+826 
-837 KIQRLESLTDEK
+837 
-849 LSVESYLNDENKMLE
+849 
-864 EELQIMQRR
+864 
-873 IECNPKLAQFSI
+873 
-885 DNLHLAEQLKRY
+885 
-897 QDFYAS
+897 
-903 GERETLLQENL
+903 
-914 DLRNQI
+914 
-920 LELLNGKITVEQ
+920 
-932 APGAL
+932 
-937 LNTEADHHQKEL
+937 
-949 EICQN
+949 
-954 DLTTCLEASAQ
+954 
-965 IQRQLDE
+965 
-972 KEILVGQLTLQ
+972 
-983 CTELQ
+983 
-988 NELDLLKKDT
+988 

-1026 ATKLLTELA
+1026 ARKLLTELA
-1035 EGDKVLIEAEKEIEE
+1035 EGDKVLIKAEKEIEE

-1073 KHSLPE
+1073 KQSLPE

-1091 IHLVEEDEIFSPQLQ
+1091 IHLVEEDEIFYPQLQ

-1200 EVRRLELELA
+1200 EVRHLELELA

-1232 EIYYLELQLNSCQ
+1232 EIDYLELQLNSCQ

-1277 EATALLAEKRKLEI
+1277 EATAFLAEKRKLEI

-1324 ECQDQCLAS
+1324 ECQNQCLAS

-1530 KLAFLKLQEEL
+1530 KPAFLKLQEEL

-1598 QELEDRAL
+1598 QVSLDICPDNTLFSSSSILFSSSEQELIERGMHAFCLQELEDRAL

-1686 EELMMTRITTV
+1686 EELMMTRITTA

-1911 TSAMALKMTDESTN
+1911 TSATVMALKMTDESTN
-1925 SEAQIAAMKS
+1925 SEAQIAAKKS
-1935 ILKTKLQHRCQEIG
+1935 ILKTQLQHRCQEIG
-1949 TLEDQLKVARSTT
+1949 TLEDQLKVARSTP

-1979 QSKIIASEVELEQ
+1979 QSKIVASEGELEQ
-1992 KVAEIEIEM
+1992 KVAEIEIGI
-2001 AATRLAMSHMD
+2001 AVTRLAMSHMD

-2084 AADMAEENDKLNA
+2084 AADMLAEENDKLNA
-2097 QIAELQ
+2097 QVAELQ

-2140 IAELERKI
+2140 IAELEGKI

-2163 ELKAKEEALDCLEK
+2163 ELKAKEEAIDCLEK

-2232 VEAHKSAAVN
+2232 VEAHK
-2242 ERCIDEEEELQLL
+2242 
-2255 QTSVEMLQ
+2255 
-2263 STVSALENQLDLLKR
+2263 VSCSLPHLHLDLLP
-2278 ESEQQQMI
+2278 
-2286 REDLELDL
+2286 
-2294 EGMRNHVAMLHAV
+2294 AV
-2307 RSTATW
+2307 LILV
-2313 NAKSLQAAQSTNVEL
+2313 KSLCSCPSSSVF
-2328 QRQLNEKDK
+2328 
-2337 DLEQLHKKLE
+2337 
-2347 NECDDYTKQIE
+2347 
-2358 DIKTDLVHV
+2358 HV
-2367 QQELLALRTE
+2367 SSYLKFSLA
-2377 CEHKDKQI
+2377 K
-2385 NMLNVQL
+2385 
-2392 VEAETLTQDVM
+2392 
-2403 HDLHSVKLDIS
+2403 HD
-2414 NYASLVSQQ
+2414 
-2423 QLELISERA
+2423 
-2432 RHSDEAQEK
+2432 
-2441 DEEVANLRAQLNK
+2441 
-2454 ERESW
+2454 
-2459 MLEIHHK
+2459 
-2466 QAEVVVSRV
+2466 
-2475 LSEKLLLK
+2475 
-2483 NKTLANEY
+2483 
-2491 KKLKVDHARK
+2491 
-2501 RKQLHSLEEEL
+2501 
-2512 KQLTEPQSCTESE
+2512 
-2525 GENFDEIKQFQ
+2525 
-2536 ALLACANNELAQN
+2536 
-2549 QA
+2549 